1 MDRGKTGTGL
11 RGTKKQQLSHPQSE
25 LYALGSKAAGG
36 SRDDGKTRTLVGG
49 VSDRKREA
57 SSSVLATSPVVA
69 KKIKLSSGSGSSLV
83 GGSSGLVVGGTSKS
97 SSGGDSSSS
106 SSVLEYWEQCA
117 MDCESVDLAATVL
130 SAIEQ
135 QDSDSVVG
143 YICGAIKLL
152 ISPKSKS
159 ESVLSLSLLYL
170 ARLRPH
176 LFCNETITTA
186 LIAVLKRD
194 GGGNA
199 FKGRNNPTM
208 HILACNLLA
217 RGYTDKKQ
225 WPESFIRAYIDD
237 AINDRVWV
245 DYEECAPFTDNIVA
259 AFGTKIPPKWMLQ
272 PELTTLNPTSREN
285 SLLDD
290 EHSTD
295 SSGLF
300 GDALGRDPDANP
312 PRFAHIREQI
322 ERMVM
327 DAIKDQLNRRQGPE
341 CSTKNFLRFLSLTC
355 GILEVRAFV
364 VPRLEMWIHNG
375 KLVKP
380 VQELLTFL
388 CYNVT
393 GQNAKEHEVLSNL
406 AKVRLKSKPL
416 INIFMIGLKEMI
428 NCQPDILT
436 PLLKYVVQ
444 NELSNAHNPNNMG
457 MLAMMFQTKPTES
470 AAHLAEIYQEFLVQR
485 EDVLRTLRFFLR
497 ELVKMLR
504 YDINLP
510 VFCKVL
516 LQHRPDLSPPTPPNG
531 ASGSSAGGTGGGSG
545 PSGSEFRDRIFHS
558 IVDLVCL
565 CMFLCV
571 SPQIREAN
579 VSIRSGRESKS
590 SPALSAF
597 YQQQSMIQDQA
608 LTWMKD
614 VVPRMFK
621 PITAAEYK
629 AALQKLLLLDS
640 PETYAKGDQWPP
652 EAERGPLLRMVSEI
666 PLQQNVM
673 LCLLLIGIEKEIP
686 FSIQDTMDITEQL
699 VRRAGS
705 LRHIDYPPLEITDL
719 KIIELLFKMSEYH
732 HPDNIV
738 LPANYEPPNLAIS
751 SLYWK
756 TWIILLLISAH
767 NPSTFGSFC
776 WDQYPML
783 RLLMEMCITN
793 QIAPPK
799 PTDEEL
805 AVAALEKHHILE
817 FENHLASN
825 PITEQNSLLLSQL
838 ILMDPRGVARRPP
851 NPVLDQI
858 QQLNVSHRL
867 GHLLCRSRKPDLL
880 LEIIQRQ
887 GTSQSMPW
895 LADLVQNSEGDF
907 NHLPVQ
913 CLCEFLLAN
922 AGMIIVEASREA
934 ELLQYLQRVLQDETG
949 EHQMM
954 VGEILEYFL
963 RRLSSF
969 SSASRQSAIR
979 GLKLL
984 LKVFQ
989 EEHDPGAPPIE
1000 TNQSGD
1006 WLLRYLPMIPPFPY
1020 VRANVIVQLRAA
1032 CHVENIPELVMV
1044 YIQFVAAHTAHD
1056 GEEAMLEHVM
1066 DMSHLI
1072 VERTTVFASIIP
1084 TVTDQAEARIQTLNC
1099 LFVMFNNF
1107 LIKLRDAKSIPQ
1119 SFTEYS
1125 DLLLVQFA
1133 DESQCHIHLNIIQA
1147 FVILLTHSS
1156 FISVAGQILDYWFP
1170 EGAPPPQAFTIDT
1183 AEPVQILPDW
1193 LKLKMIRSNVERLVD
1208 AALQGLTP
1216 DQIVL
1221 FVQNFGTP
1229 VASMS
1234 KLLAVLDRAVI
1245 EQYEAVNAAI
1255 LNKCYLAQLIEI
1267 QQARG
1272 AKYGHISVDSL
1283 GLQAA
1288 LREASGEH
1296 KPDEPMATETAE
1308 PETVPA
1314 GVMEPY
1320 RIELL
1325 SGTPPVPPR
1334 RSVSSDTKP
1343 APGVSSS
1350 KTKEIEEAV
1359 ELVLTGTLKQSG
1371 APAMAKYR
1379 KLIQRL
1385 LNSAGGSSR
1394 SRHPKAQEYAAN
1406 KTVAYLGRIMKS
1418 PQGQG
1423 LIKALVQN
1431 AQTVCFFR
1439 ALLETPPEKF
1449 ENLNYLLHVLGE
1461 IIRFMNPISNTV
1473 LLEVLVSKRQQLI
1486 KIAQKDASNGTA
1498 GGGQVHPGTAS
1509 QHPVSEAAVVDG
1521 GLLEVL
1527 TTSKAGDVERR
1538 GMLQLQRTSRE
1549 ELISVASTL
1558 LKDKGVV
1565 KQEPEPSTSTIGEKM
1580 EIDGSGTP
1588 MLVTDGSVDQ
1598 HQCGLLV
1605 DWVADADSELIR
1617 IDKRLQME
1625 LLFSRSLSNSRPY
1638 LLSLMSH
1645 QASWATL
1652 HQTIGL
1658 LLDSFD
1664 ASFDP
1669 SSVLDF
1675 VDTLTRNPRLWQGR
1689 DKAVP
1694 KHEQIEYILSLSEQ
1708 QTCTFIDYILAED
1721 AVDRT
1726 TTMTTHGGSVRRLG
1740 QRVRLLLHCLPT
1752 KYKLLPKMVAYVERQ
1767 LAEPGERGRMGR
1779 QFLQQ
1784 LYLHL
1789 PTMKFLLPNVG
1800 RSINGSVSATPG
1812 TGESVYEANVQN
1824 VTGGCLADRFTYYI
1838 LTTIAS
1844 LNNPR
1849 DFQTMSAEMEL
1860 IARKLAASH
1869 PTLLLRQ
1876 LPVLAALLQGRAHM
1890 DLHVLRSEYH
1900 FHLFHQVMGILELL
1914 APLVFRD
1921 CYRDGLH
1928 NALDCFCQLLRHHG
1942 TFKESYT
1949 LIYRFVEFLQS
1960 YIATNP
1966 PTAVAFVE
1974 QYADVLCELSSQH
1987 YDLHS
1992 LQQLVQGLSMLKP
2005 RSGGESATK
2014 SDIMADLDILARSAP
2029 AIGDGSTIASTS
2041 TDRQLVPKANGSSG
2055 AAATATGLM
2064 LAPYI
2069 KNESL
2074 PMHWTELVGVLRSRD
2089 CDEIGVPLME
2099 LDALSIK
2106 RPTLLEDIFDDVVRF
2121 VQHPSPNIRQLAHN
2135 LIVRWLKQS
2144 PGCKASN
2151 ETALTAF
2158 VQCLNHDAL
2167 NVAYSALD
2175 KTTEY
2180 TLCLQEYAPQ
2190 ILTAVF
2196 NLGIGGCRINTYNA
2210 LRRCVQALKKQHA
2223 G

>member
-1 MDRGKTGTGL
+1 MDRGKSGPGI
-11 RGTKKQQLSHPQSE
+11 RGTKKQQLSHPQAE
-25 LYALGSKAAGG
+25 LYALGSKSSVGG
-36 SRDDGKTRTLVGG
+36 SRGDDGKSRIVVGSVGG
-49 VSDRKREA
+49 VVSERKREA
-57 SSSVLATSPVVA
+57 SGSMALGGAGGPATT
-69 KKIKLSSGSGSSLV
+69 KKIKLTSGASSSVVGGVTSGLGTIASLV
-83 GGSSGLVVGGTSKS
+83 GTSKS

-117 MDCESVDLAATVL
+117 MECESVDLAATVL
-130 SAIEQ
+130 AAIEQ

-176 LFCNETITTA
+176 LFCNETITSA
-186 LIAVLKRD
+186 LVAVLKRD
-194 GGGNA
+194 GSGNA

-217 RGYTDKKQ
+217 RGYSDKKQ
-225 WPESFIRAYIDD
+225 WPESFIRTYIDD

-272 PELTTLNPTSREN
+272 PELSTLNPTARDS
-285 SLLDD
+285 SLPDD

-295 SSGLF
+295 SSGMF
-300 GDALGRDPDANP
+300 GDALGKDPEANP
-312 PRFAHIREQI
+312 PRFGHMREQL

-327 DAIKDQLNRRQGPE
+327 DAVKDQLNRRQGPE
-341 CSTKNFLRFLSLTC
+341 CSTKNFLRFLSLAC

-393 GQNAKEHEVLSNL
+393 GQNPKEHEVLSNL

-444 NELSNAHNPNNMG
+444 NELSNARNPNNMG

-470 AAHLAEIYQEFLVQR
+470 AANLAEIYQEFLLQR

-504 YDINLP
+504 YDINLT

-516 LQHRPDLSPPTPPNG
+516 LQSPRADLSPQI
-531 ASGSSAGGTGGGSG
+531 A
-545 PSGSEFRDRIFHS
+545 GSEFRDRIFHS

-565 CMFLCV
+565 CMFLSV

-579 VSIRSGRESKS
+579 VSIRSGRETKS

-608 LTWMKD
+608 LAWMKD
-614 VVPRMFK
+614 VVPRVYK
-621 PITAAEYK
+621 PIGATDYK
-629 AALQKLLLLDS
+629 AALHKLLLLDS
-640 PETYAKGDQWPP
+640 PEAYAKGDQWPP
-652 EAERGPLLRMVSEI
+652 EPERAPLLRMVSEI
-666 PLQQNVM
+666 PLQQNLM
-673 LCLLLIGIEKEIP
+673 LCILLIGIEKEIP
-686 FSIQDTMDITEQL
+686 FSIQDTMEITEQL
-699 VRRAGS
+699 VRRAGA
-705 LRHIDYPPLEITDL
+705 LRHIDYPPLEITEL

-738 LPANYEPPNLAIS
+738 LPANYQPPNLAIS

-767 NPSTFGSFC
+767 NPSSFGSFC
-776 WDQYPML
+776 WEQYPML
-783 RLLMEMCITN
+783 RVLMEMCITN
-793 QIAPPK
+793 QIGPPK

-805 AVAALEKHHILE
+805 AVAGLEKTQILE

-887 GTSQSMPW
+887 GTSQAMPW

-922 AGMIIVEASREA
+922 SGSAIVESSREA
-934 ELLQYLQRVLQDETG
+934 ELLLYLQRVLQQDETG
-949 EHQMM
+949 EHQAMI
-954 VGEILEYFL
+954 GEILEYFL

-989 EEHDPGAPPIE
+989 EEHDPGATVPIE
-1000 TNQSGD
+1000 ANNSD
-1006 WLLRYLPMIPPFPY
+1006 WLLRYLPMIPHFPY
-1020 VRANVIVQLRAA
+1020 VRPNVIVQLRAA
-1032 CHVENIPELVMV
+1032 CQVENIPELVMV
-1044 YIQFVAAHTAHD
+1044 YIQFVAAHTAMD

-1072 VERTTVFASIIP
+1072 VERTTVFANIIP
-1084 TVTDQAEARIQTLNC
+1084 TVADQSEQRVQTLNC

-1107 LIKLRDAKSIPQ
+1107 LIKLRDAKCIPHA
-1119 SFTEYS
+1119 FTEYP

-1170 EGAPPPQAFTIDT
+1170 EGSPPPQAFTVDGSS
-1183 AEPVQILPDW
+1183 EPVSILPDW
-1193 LKLKMIRSNVERLVD
+1193 LKLKMIRSSVERLVD

-1229 VASMS
+1229 VGSMS
-1234 KLLAVLDRAVI
+1234 KLLALLDRAVI
-1245 EQYEAVNAAI
+1245 VQYEAVNAAI
-1255 LNKCYLAQLIEI
+1255 LNKSYLAQLIEI

-1272 AKYGHISVDSL
+1272 AKNGHISVEALELLPSQ
-1283 GLQAA
+1283 QAEVA
-1288 LREASGEH
+1288 AEARRMSVDESSQGEVEVKDTKLFPAQSGG
-1296 KPDEPMATETAE
+1296 DL
-1308 PETVPA
+1308 
-1314 GVMEPY
+1314 MEPY

-1325 SGTPPVPPR
+1325 PSGAGGASGSDSLR
-1334 RSVSSDTKP
+1334 RSAFSDTIP
-1343 APGVSSS
+1343 PSSGGS

-1359 ELVLTGTLKQSG
+1359 ELVLTCQLKQNRH
-1371 APAMAKYR
+1371 AMGKYR

-1385 LNSAGGSSR
+1385 LNAASKS
-1394 SRHPKAQEYAAN
+1394 QEYTAN
-1406 KTVAYLGRIMKS
+1406 KSIAYLGRLMKT

-1423 LIKALVQN
+1423 LLKGLVQN
-1431 AQTVCFFR
+1431 PQIVCFFR
-1439 ALLETPPEKF
+1439 ALLETPVEKF
-1449 ENLNYLLHVLGE
+1449 ENLNYLLHVLDE
-1461 IIRFMNPISNTV
+1461 IIRCVNPIANTV
-1473 LLEVLVSKRQQLI
+1473 LLEVLVSKRSQLI
-1486 KIAQKDASNGTA
+1486 RHAQKEASVEQQPHQSTG
-1498 GGGQVHPGTAS
+1498 AS
-1509 QHPVSEAAVVDG
+1509 TG
-1521 GLLEVL
+1521 NLLEVL
-1527 TTSKAGDVERR
+1527 STSRSADVERK
-1538 GMLQLQRTSRE
+1538 GMQQLWRTSRE
-1549 ELISVASTL
+1549 ELISVASTM
-1558 LKDKGVV
+1558 LKGRGGGGEAVV
-1565 KQEPEPSTSTIGEKM
+1565 PGTLEGEK
-1580 EIDGSGTP
+1580 
-1588 MLVTDGSVDQ
+1588 
-1598 HQCGLLV
+1598 CGLLV

-1617 IDKRLQME
+1617 INKEQQME
-1625 LLFSRSLSNSRPY
+1625 LLFSKSLSDSRPY
-1638 LLSLMSH
+1638 LLSLLSH

-1652 HQTIGL
+1652 HQTVNL
-1658 LLDSFD
+1658 LMESFN
-1664 ASFDP
+1664 ASYDP
-1669 SSVLDF
+1669 TSVLDF
-1675 VDTLTRNPRLWQGR
+1675 IDTLTRNPRLWQGR

-1694 KHEQIEYILSLSEQ
+1694 KHEQIEYIVTLSE
-1708 QTCTFIDYILAED
+1708 TESCNFIDYILAED
-1721 AVDRT
+1721 ARA
-1726 TTMTTHGGSVRRLG
+1726 GQVRRLS
-1740 QRVRLLLHCLPT
+1740 QRVKLLLQCLPG
-1752 KYKLLPKMVAYVERQ
+1752 KFSHLAPMVAYVD
-1767 LAEPGERGRMGR
+1767 GNRGPSAKK
-1779 QFLQQ
+1779 FLQQ
-1784 LYLHL
+1784 LYLNL
-1789 PTMKFLLPNVG
+1789 PPMKFILPSVG
-1800 RSINGSVSATPG
+1800 PAI
-1812 TGESVYEANVQN
+1812 YEDEDVHG
-1824 VTGGCLADRFTYYI
+1824 VPGGCMADKFTYFI
-1838 LTTIAS
+1838 LTTITC

-1860 IARKLAASH
+1860 IVRKLAASH

-1876 LPVLAALLQGRAHM
+1876 LSVLGSLLQGRAHM

-1921 CYRDGLH
+1921 CYREGLH
-1928 NALDCFCQLLRHHG
+1928 NGLDCFFQLLRHHG

-1949 LIYRFVEFLQS
+1949 LIFRFVEFLQA
-1960 YIATNP
+1960 YIGANP
-1966 PTAVAFVE
+1966 SSAIAFVE
-1974 QYADVLCELSSQH
+1974 RYGDVLTDLAHQH
-1987 YDLHS
+1987 FDLHS
-1992 LQQLVQGLSMLKP
+1992 LQQLVQGLSMLRP
-2005 RSGGESATK
+2005 SVLAARSEGVKK
-2014 SDIMADLDILARSAP
+2014 SNDAMADLDLLVSSAGIGNPSSDSQAISDTP
-2029 AIGDGSTIASTS
+2029 A
-2041 TDRQLVPKANGSSG
+2041 VAN
-2055 AAATATGLM
+2055 AAVGLM
-2064 LAPYI
+2064 LAPAI
-2069 KNESL
+2069 RHDAL
-2074 PMHWTELVGVLRSRD
+2074 PIHWAELVGVLRSRD
-2089 CDEIGVPLME
+2089 IDEIAVPLME
-2099 LDALSIK
+2099 LDALTVK
-2106 RPTLLEDIFDDVVRF
+2106 RPALLEDIFDDVIRF
-2121 VQHPSPNIRQLAHN
+2121 VQHTSPPVRQMAHN
-2135 LIVRWLKQS
+2135 LVARCLKQN
-2144 PGCKASN
+2144 PGSFTTN
-2151 ETALTAF
+2151 GTALVAF
-2158 VQCLNHDAL
+2158 VQCLNHDDIA
-2167 NVAYSALD
+2167 VAHSALD
-2175 KTTEY
+2175 KTTDY
-2180 TLCLQEYAPQ
+2180 TLCLQEHAQQ

-2196 NLGIGGCRINTYNA
+2196 ELGIGSRINTFNA
-2210 LRRCVQALKKQHA
+2210 LRRCIQALKKQHA
-2223 G
+2223 C

>member
-1 MDRGKTGTGL
+1 MDRGKSGPGM
-11 RGTKKQQLSHPQSE
+11 RATKKQQLSHPQAE
-25 LYALGSKAAGG
+25 LYALGSKSSVGG
-36 SRDDGKTRTLVGG
+36 SRGDDGKSRIVVGSVAG
-49 VSDRKREA
+49 VGSERKREA
-57 SSSVLATSPVVA
+57 SGSMALGSAVGGPASA
-69 KKIKLSSGSGSSLV
+69 KKIKLSTGATTSLV
-83 GGSSGLVVGGTSKS
+83 GSVSSGLGSVASLVGASKS

-117 MDCESVDLAATVL
+117 MECESVDLAATVL
-130 SAIEQ
+130 GAIEQ

-152 ISPKSKS
+152 VSPKSKS

-176 LFCNETITTA
+176 LFCNETITSA

-194 GGGNA
+194 GSGNA

-217 RGYTDKKQ
+217 RGYSDKKQ
-225 WPESFIRAYIDD
+225 WPESFIRTYIDD

-259 AFGTKIPPKWMLQ
+259 AFGTKVPPKWMLQ
-272 PELTTLNPTSREN
+272 PELSTLNPTSRD
-285 SLLDD
+285 SATLPDD

-295 SSGLF
+295 SGLF
-300 GDALGRDPDANP
+300 GDALGKDPDANP
-312 PRFAHIREQI
+312 PRFGHMREQL

-327 DAIKDQLNRRQGPE
+327 DAVKDQLNRRQGPE
-341 CSTKNFLRFLSLTC
+341 CSTKNFLRFLSLAC

-380 VQELLTFL
+380 VQELLTYL

-444 NELSNAHNPNNMG
+444 NELSNARNPNNMG

-470 AAHLAEIYQEFLVQR
+470 AAHLAEIYQEFLLQR

-510 VFCKVL
+510 VFCKAL
-516 LQHRPDLSPPTPPNG
+516 LQNPRAELAPQI
-531 ASGSSAGGTGGGSG
+531 A
-545 PSGSEFRDRIFHS
+545 GSEFRDRIFNS

-565 CMFLCV
+565 CMFLSV

-579 VSIRSGRESKS
+579 VSIRSGRETKS
-590 SPALSAF
+590 SSALSAF
-597 YQQQSMIQDQA
+597 YQQQSMVQDQA
-608 LTWMKD
+608 LAWMKD
-614 VVPRMFK
+614 VVPRVYK
-621 PITAAEYK
+621 PIGAADYK
-629 AALQKLLLLDS
+629 AALHKLLLLDS
-640 PETYAKGDQWPP
+640 PEAYAKGDQWPP
-652 EAERGPLLRMVSEI
+652 EPERAPLLRMVSEI
-666 PLQQNVM
+666 PLQEHLM
-673 LCLLLIGIEKEIP
+673 LCILLIGIEKEIP
-686 FSIQDTMDITEQL
+686 FSIQDTMEITEQL

-767 NPSTFGSFC
+767 NPSSFGSFC
-776 WDQYPML
+776 WEQYPML

-793 QIAPPK
+793 QIGPPK

-805 AVAALEKHHILE
+805 AVAALEKTQILE

-887 GTSQSMPW
+887 GTSQAMPW

-922 AGMIIVEASREA
+922 SGTVIVEASREA
-934 ELLQYLQRVLQDETG
+934 ELLLYLQRVLQDETG
-949 EHQMM
+949 EHQAMI
-954 VGEILEYFL
+954 GEILEYFL

-989 EEHDPGAPPIE
+989 EEHDPGATVPIE
-1000 TNQSGD
+1000 ANNGD
-1006 WLLRYLPMIPPFPY
+1006 WLLRYLPMIPHFPY
-1020 VRANVIVQLRAA
+1020 VRPNVIVQLRAA
-1032 CHVENIPELVMV
+1032 CQVENIPELVMV
-1044 YIQFVAAHTAHD
+1044 YIQFVAAHTAMD

-1072 VERTTVFASIIP
+1072 VERTTVFANIIP
-1084 TVTDQAEARIQTLNC
+1084 TVGDQSEQRIQTLNC

-1107 LIKLRDAKSIPQ
+1107 LIKLRDAKCIPHA
-1119 SFTEYS
+1119 FTEYP

-1133 DESQCHIHLNIIQA
+1133 DDSQCHIHLNIIQA

-1170 EGAPPPQAFTIDT
+1170 EGAPPPQAFTVDGS
-1183 AEPVQILPDW
+1183 EPVPILPDW
-1193 LKLKMIRSNVERLVD
+1193 LKLKMIRSSVERLVD

-1229 VASMS
+1229 VGSMS
-1234 KLLAVLDRAVI
+1234 KLLALLDRAVI
-1245 EQYEAVNAAI
+1245 VQYEAVNAAI
-1255 LNKCYLAQLIEI
+1255 LNKSYLAQLIEI

-1272 AKYGHISVDSL
+1272 AKNGHISVEALELLPQPQLAEATSSPRQEHGRMSIDEESDTKVVNMIL
-1283 GLQAA
+1283 GGTGGGL
-1288 LREASGEH
+1288 
-1296 KPDEPMATETAE
+1296 
-1308 PETVPA
+1308 
-1314 GVMEPY
+1314 MEPY

-1325 SGTPPVPPR
+1325 PAGSSGSSASDLR
-1334 RSVSSDTKP
+1334 RSMSSDTKP
-1343 APGVSSS
+1343 PSGS

-1359 ELVLTGTLKQSG
+1359 ELVLSCQLKQNRH
-1371 APAMAKYR
+1371 AMGKYR

-1385 LNSAGGSSR
+1385 LNGASKS
-1394 SRHPKAQEYAAN
+1394 QEYAAN
-1406 KTVAYLGRIMKS
+1406 RTIAYLGRLMKS
-1418 PQGQG
+1418 PHGQG
-1423 LIKALVQN
+1423 LLKGLVQN
-1431 AQTVCFFR
+1431 SQIVCFFR
-1439 ALLETPPEKF
+1439 ALLETPVEKF
-1449 ENLNYLLHVLGE
+1449 ENLTYLLHVLDE
-1461 IIRFMNPISNTV
+1461 IIRCVNPIANTV
-1473 LLEVLVSKRQQLI
+1473 LLEVLVSKRTQLI
-1486 KIAQKDASNGTA
+1486 QHAQKEANA
-1498 GGGQVHPGTAS
+1498 
-1509 QHPVSEAAVVDG
+1509 AAVVDQQPQAMG
-1521 GLLEVL
+1521 GGAATVTGDLLQVL
-1527 TTSKAGDVERR
+1527 STSRSAEVERK
-1538 GMLQLQRTSRE
+1538 GMQQLWRTSRE
-1549 ELISVASTL
+1549 ELISVASTM
-1558 LKDKGVV
+1558 LKGRGGAIKVEPRTVDLDGDMEEDVPIVLGAGALEGDK
-1565 KQEPEPSTSTIGEKM
+1565 
-1580 EIDGSGTP
+1580 
-1588 MLVTDGSVDQ
+1588 
-1598 HQCGLLV
+1598 CGLLV

-1617 IDKRLQME
+1617 INKEQQME
-1625 LLFSRSLSNSRPY
+1625 LLFSKSLSDSRPY
-1638 LLSLMSH
+1638 LLSLLSH

-1652 HQTIGL
+1652 HQTVDL
-1658 LLDSFD
+1658 LMGSFN
-1664 ASFDP
+1664 ASYDP

-1675 VDTLTRNPRLWQGR
+1675 IDTLTRNPRLWQGR

-1694 KHEQIEYILSLSEQ
+1694 KHEQVEYIVTLTEGQS
-1708 QTCTFIDYILAED
+1708 CTFIDYILAED
-1721 AVDRT
+1721 AVVE
-1726 TTMTTHGGSVRRLG
+1726 GSGRGLVRRLS
-1740 QRVRLLLHCLPT
+1740 QRVKLLLQCLPG
-1752 KYKLLPKMVAYVERQ
+1752 KFGHLAGMVAYIEGRH
-1767 LAEPGERGRMGR
+1767 RGAPSAKK
-1779 QFLQQ
+1779 FLQQ
-1784 LYLHL
+1784 LYLNL
-1789 PTMKFLLPNVG
+1789 PPMKFLLPSVG
-1800 RSINGSVSATPG
+1800 PAI
-1812 TGESVYEANVQN
+1812 YEADVHG
-1824 VTGGCLADRFTYYI
+1824 VPGGSLADKFTYFI
-1838 LTTIAS
+1838 ITTITA

-1860 IARKLAASH
+1860 IVRKLAASH

-1876 LPVLAALLQGRAHM
+1876 LSVLASLMQGRAHM

-1921 CYRDGLH
+1921 CYREGLQ
-1928 NALDCFCQLLRHHG
+1928 NGLDCFFQLLRHHG

-1949 LIYRFVEFLQS
+1949 LIFRFVEFLQA
-1960 YIATNP
+1960 YIGANP
-1966 PTAVAFVE
+1966 GSAIAFVE
-1974 QYADVLCELSSQH
+1974 QYGDVLTDLSHQH
-1987 YDLHS
+1987 FDLHS
-1992 LQQLVQGLSMLKP
+1992 LQQLVQGLSMLRP
-2005 RSGGESATK
+2005 G
-2014 SDIMADLDILARSAP
+2014 
-2029 AIGDGSTIASTS
+2029 
-2041 TDRQLVPKANGSSG
+2041 
-2055 AAATATGLM
+2055 ATGI
-2064 LAPYI
+2064 AI
-2069 KNESL
+2069 
-2074 PMHWTELVGVLRSRD
+2074 
-2089 CDEIGVPLME
+2089 PLME
-2099 LDALSIK
+2099 LDALTVK
-2106 RPTLLEDIFDDVVRF
+2106 RPALLEDIFDDVIRF
-2121 VQHPSPNIRQLAHN
+2121 VQHPSPPIRQMAHN
-2135 LIVRWLKQS
+2135 LVARCLKQS
-2144 PGCKASN
+2144 PGCGATN
-2151 ETALTAF
+2151 GTALIAF
-2158 VQCLNHDAL
+2158 VQCLNHDDIA
-2167 NVAYSALD
+2167 VAHSALD
-2175 KTTEY
+2175 KSTEY
-2180 TLCLQEYAPQ
+2180 TLCLQEHAPQ

-2196 NLGIGGCRINTYNA
+2196 ELGIGSRINTFNA
-2210 LRRCVQALKKQHA
+2210 LRRCIQALKKQHA
-2223 G
+2223 C

>member
-1 MDRGKTGTGL
+1 MDRGKSGPGM
-11 RGTKKQQLSHPQSE
+11 RATKKQQLSHPQAE
-25 LYALGSKAAGG
+25 LYALGSKSSVGG
-36 SRDDGKTRTLVGG
+36 SRGDDGKSRIVVGSVAG
-49 VSDRKREA
+49 VGSERKREA
-57 SSSVLATSPVVA
+57 S
-69 KKIKLSSGSGSSLV
+69 GSMALV
-83 GGSSGLVVGGTSKS
+83 GASKS

-117 MDCESVDLAATVL
+117 MECESVDLAATVL
-130 SAIEQ
+130 GAIEQ

-152 ISPKSKS
+152 VSPKSKS

-176 LFCNETITTA
+176 LFCNETITSA

-194 GGGNA
+194 GSGNA

-217 RGYTDKKQ
+217 RGYSDKKQ
-225 WPESFIRAYIDD
+225 WPESFIRTYIDD

-259 AFGTKIPPKWMLQ
+259 AFGTKVPPKWMLQ
-272 PELTTLNPTSREN
+272 PELSTLNPTSRD
-285 SLLDD
+285 SATLPDD

-295 SSGLF
+295 SGLF
-300 GDALGRDPDANP
+300 GDALGKDPDANP
-312 PRFAHIREQI
+312 PRFGHMREQL

-327 DAIKDQLNRRQGPE
+327 DAVKDQLNRRQGPE
-341 CSTKNFLRFLSLTC
+341 CSTKNFLRFLSLAC

-380 VQELLTFL
+380 VQELLTYL

-444 NELSNAHNPNNMG
+444 NELSNARNPNNMG

-470 AAHLAEIYQEFLVQR
+470 AAHLAEIYQEFLLQR

-510 VFCKVL
+510 VFCKAL
-516 LQHRPDLSPPTPPNG
+516 LQNPRAELAPQI
-531 ASGSSAGGTGGGSG
+531 A
-545 PSGSEFRDRIFHS
+545 GSEFRDRIFNS

-565 CMFLCV
+565 CMFLSV

-579 VSIRSGRESKS
+579 VSIRSGRETKS
-590 SPALSAF
+590 SSALSAF
-597 YQQQSMIQDQA
+597 YQQQSMVQDQA
-608 LTWMKD
+608 LAWMKD
-614 VVPRMFK
+614 VVPRVYK
-621 PITAAEYK
+621 PIGAADYK
-629 AALQKLLLLDS
+629 AALHKLLLLDS
-640 PETYAKGDQWPP
+640 PEAYAKGDQWPP
-652 EAERGPLLRMVSEI
+652 EPERAPLLRMVSEI
-666 PLQQNVM
+666 PLQEHLM
-673 LCLLLIGIEKEIP
+673 LCILLIGIEKEIP
-686 FSIQDTMDITEQL
+686 FSIQDTMEITEQL

-767 NPSTFGSFC
+767 NPSSFGSFC
-776 WDQYPML
+776 WEQYPML

-793 QIAPPK
+793 QIGPPK

-805 AVAALEKHHILE
+805 AVAALEKTQILE

-887 GTSQSMPW
+887 GTSQAMPW

-922 AGMIIVEASREA
+922 SGTVIVEASREA
-934 ELLQYLQRVLQDETG
+934 ELLLYLQRVLQDETG
-949 EHQMM
+949 EHQAMI
-954 VGEILEYFL
+954 GEILEYFL

-989 EEHDPGAPPIE
+989 EEHDPGATVPIE
-1000 TNQSGD
+1000 ANNGD
-1006 WLLRYLPMIPPFPY
+1006 WLLRYLPMIPHFPY
-1020 VRANVIVQLRAA
+1020 VRPNVIVQLRAA
-1032 CHVENIPELVMV
+1032 CQVENIPELVMV
-1044 YIQFVAAHTAHD
+1044 YIQFVAAHTAMD

-1072 VERTTVFASIIP
+1072 VERTTVFANIIP
-1084 TVTDQAEARIQTLNC
+1084 TVGDQSEQRIQTLNC

-1107 LIKLRDAKSIPQ
+1107 LIKLRDAKCIPHA
-1119 SFTEYS
+1119 FTEYP

-1133 DESQCHIHLNIIQA
+1133 DDSQCHIHLNIIQA

-1170 EGAPPPQAFTIDT
+1170 EGAPPPQAFTVDGS
-1183 AEPVQILPDW
+1183 EPVPILPDW
-1193 LKLKMIRSNVERLVD
+1193 LKLKMIRSSVERLVD

-1229 VASMS
+1229 VGSMS
-1234 KLLAVLDRAVI
+1234 KLLALLDRAVI
-1245 EQYEAVNAAI
+1245 VQYEAVNAAI
-1255 LNKCYLAQLIEI
+1255 LNKSYLAQLIEI

-1272 AKYGHISVDSL
+1272 AKNGHISVE
-1283 GLQAA
+1283 A
-1288 LREASGEH
+1288 LELL
-1296 KPDEPMATETAE
+1296 PQPQLAE
-1308 PETVPA
+1308 LLPA
-1314 GVMEPY
+1314 GS
-1320 RIELL
+1320 
-1325 SGTPPVPPR
+1325 SGSSASDLR
-1334 RSVSSDTKP
+1334 RSMSSDTKP
-1343 APGVSSS
+1343 PSGS

-1359 ELVLTGTLKQSG
+1359 ELVLSCQLKQNRH
-1371 APAMAKYR
+1371 AMGKYR

-1385 LNSAGGSSR
+1385 LNGASKS
-1394 SRHPKAQEYAAN
+1394 QEYA
-1406 KTVAYLGRIMKS
+1406 
-1418 PQGQG
+1418 
-1423 LIKALVQN
+1423 
-1431 AQTVCFFR
+1431 
-1439 ALLETPPEKF
+1439 
-1449 ENLNYLLHVLGE
+1449 
-1461 IIRFMNPISNTV
+1461 IIRCVNPIANTV
-1473 LLEVLVSKRQQLI
+1473 LLEVLVSKRTQLI
-1486 KIAQKDASNGTA
+1486 QHAQKEANA
-1498 GGGQVHPGTAS
+1498 
-1509 QHPVSEAAVVDG
+1509 AAVVDQQPQAMG
-1521 GLLEVL
+1521 AGAATVTGDLLQVL
-1527 TTSKAGDVERR
+1527 STSRSAEVERK
-1538 GMLQLQRTSRE
+1538 GMQQLWRTSRE
-1549 ELISVASTL
+1549 ELISVASTM
-1558 LKDKGVV
+1558 LKGRGGAIKVEPRTVDLDGDMEEDVPIVLGAGALEGDK
-1565 KQEPEPSTSTIGEKM
+1565 
-1580 EIDGSGTP
+1580 
-1588 MLVTDGSVDQ
+1588 
-1598 HQCGLLV
+1598 CGLLV

-1617 IDKRLQME
+1617 INKEQQME
-1625 LLFSRSLSNSRPY
+1625 LLFSKSLSDSRPY
-1638 LLSLMSH
+1638 LLSLLSH

-1652 HQTIGL
+1652 HQTVDL
-1658 LLDSFD
+1658 LMGSFN
-1664 ASFDP
+1664 ASYDP

-1675 VDTLTRNPRLWQGR
+1675 IDTLTRNPRLWQGR

-1694 KHEQIEYILSLSEQ
+1694 KHEQVEYIVTLTEGQS
-1708 QTCTFIDYILAED
+1708 CTFIDYILAED
-1721 AVDRT
+1721 AVVE
-1726 TTMTTHGGSVRRLG
+1726 GSGRGLVRRLS
-1740 QRVRLLLHCLPT
+1740 QRVKLLLQCLPG
-1752 KYKLLPKMVAYVERQ
+1752 KFGHLAGMVAYIEGRH
-1767 LAEPGERGRMGR
+1767 RGAPSARK
-1779 QFLQQ
+1779 FLQQ
-1784 LYLHL
+1784 LYLNL
-1789 PTMKFLLPNVG
+1789 PPMKFLLPSVG
-1800 RSINGSVSATPG
+1800 PAI
-1812 TGESVYEANVQN
+1812 YEADVHG
-1824 VTGGCLADRFTYYI
+1824 VPGGSLADKFTYFI
-1838 LTTIAS
+1838 ITTITA

-1860 IARKLAASH
+1860 IVRKLAASH

-1876 LPVLAALLQGRAHM
+1876 LSVLASLMQGRAHM

-1921 CYRDGLH
+1921 CYREGLQ
-1928 NALDCFCQLLRHHG
+1928 NGLDCFFQLLRHHG

-1949 LIYRFVEFLQS
+1949 LIFRFVEFLQA
-1960 YIATNP
+1960 YIGANP
-1966 PTAVAFVE
+1966 GSAIAFVE
-1974 QYADVLCELSSQH
+1974 QYGDVLTDLSHQH
-1987 YDLHS
+1987 FDLHS
-1992 LQQLVQGLSMLKP
+1992 LQQLVQGLSMLRPGATGVTKKSTNDIQLAELDLLAKESSRDDGDDGGRQEVTE
-2005 RSGGESATK
+2005 RSSLSSSSA
-2014 SDIMADLDILARSAP
+2014 
-2029 AIGDGSTIASTS
+2029 
-2041 TDRQLVPKANGSSG
+2041 VAN
-2055 AAATATGLM
+2055 AAVGLM
-2064 LAPYI
+2064 LAPAFRHDT
-2069 KNESL
+2069 L
-2074 PMHWTELVGVLRSRD
+2074 PPHWSELVGVLRSRD
-2089 CDEIGVPLME
+2089 IDEIAIPLME
-2099 LDALSIK
+2099 LDALTVK
-2106 RPTLLEDIFDDVVRF
+2106 RPALLEDIFDDVIRF
-2121 VQHPSPNIRQLAHN
+2121 VQHPSPPIRQMAHN
-2135 LIVRWLKQS
+2135 LVARCLKQS
-2144 PGCKASN
+2144 PGCGATN
-2151 ETALTAF
+2151 GTALIAF
-2158 VQCLNHDAL
+2158 VQCLNHDDIA
-2167 NVAYSALD
+2167 VAHSALD
-2175 KTTEY
+2175 KSTEY
-2180 TLCLQEYAPQ
+2180 TLCLQEHAPQ

-2196 NLGIGGCRINTYNA
+2196 ELGIGSRINTFNA
-2210 LRRCVQALKKQHA
+2210 LRRCIQALKKQHA
-2223 G
+2223 C

>member
-1 MDRGKTGTGL
+1 MDRGKSGPGI
-11 RGTKKQQLSHPQSE
+11 RATKKQQLSHPQAE
-25 LYALGSKAAGG
+25 LYALGSKSSVGG
-36 SRDDGKTRTLVGG
+36 ARGDDAKSRVGVGG
-49 VSDRKREA
+49 VSDRKRDA
-57 SSSVLATSPVVA
+57 SSSLSLGSSGGPAAA
-69 KKIKLSSGSGSSLV
+69 KKIKLTSGSGSSLV
-83 GGSSGLVVGGTSKS
+83 GAGGSSSGLGGVSGLGASKI

-106 SSVLEYWEQCA
+106 SSILEYWEQCA
-117 MDCESVDLAATVL
+117 MECESVDLAATVL

-176 LFCNETITTA
+176 LFCNETITSA

-194 GGGNA
+194 GSGNA

-217 RGYTDKKQ
+217 RGYSDKKQ
-225 WPESFIRAYIDD
+225 WPESFIRTYIDD

-272 PELTTLNPTSREN
+272 PELSTLNPTSREGT
-285 SLLDD
+285 LPDE

-295 SSGLF
+295 SGMF

-312 PRFAHIREQI
+312 PRFAHVREQL

-327 DAIKDQLNRRQGPE
+327 DAVKDQLNRRQGPE
-341 CSTKNFLRFLSLTC
+341 CSTKNFLRFLSLAC

-393 GQNAKEHEVLSNL
+393 GQSQKEHEVLSNL

-444 NELSNAHNPNNMG
+444 NELSNARNPNNMG

-470 AAHLAEIYQEFLVQR
+470 AANLAEIYQEFLLQR

-504 YDINLP
+504 YDINLT

-516 LQHRPDLSPPTPPNG
+516 LQCRADLTPQI
-531 ASGSSAGGTGGGSG
+531 A
-545 PSGSEFRDRIFHS
+545 GSEFRDRIFHS
-558 IVDLVCL
+558 VVDLVCL
-565 CMFLCV
+565 CMFLSV

-579 VSIRSGRESKS
+579 VSIRSGRETKS
-590 SPALSAF
+590 ATALSAF
-597 YQQQSMIQDQA
+597 YQQQSIIQDQA
-608 LTWMKD
+608 LAWMKD
-614 VVPRMFK
+614 VVPRVYK
-621 PITAAEYK
+621 PIAANDYK
-629 AALQKLLLLDS
+629 AALHKLLLLDS
-640 PETYAKGDQWPP
+640 PEAYAKGDQWPP
-652 EAERGPLLRMVSEI
+652 EPERAPLLRMVSEI
-666 PLQQNVM
+666 PLQENLM
-673 LCLLLIGIEKEIP
+673 LCILLIGIEKEIP
-686 FSIQDTMDITEQL
+686 FSIQDTMEITEQL

-705 LRHIDYPPLEITDL
+705 LRHMDYPPLEITDL

-767 NPSTFGSFC
+767 NPSSFGSFC
-776 WDQYPML
+776 WEQYPML

-793 QIAPPK
+793 QIGPPK
-799 PTDEEL
+799 PCDEEL
-805 AVAALEKHHILE
+805 SVATLEKSQILE

-922 AGMIIVEASREA
+922 AGTAIVEASREA
-934 ELLQYLQRVLQDETG
+934 ELLLYLQRVLQDETG
-949 EHQMM
+949 EHQLMI
-954 VGEILEYFL
+954 GEVLEYFL

-989 EEHDPGAPPIE
+989 EEHDPGATVPIE
-1000 TNQSGD
+1000 ANNGD
-1006 WLLRYLPMIPPFPY
+1006 WLLRYLPMIPHFPY
-1020 VRANVIVQLRAA
+1020 VRPSVIVQLRAA
-1032 CHVENIPELVMV
+1032 CQVENIPELVMV
-1044 YIQFVAAHTAHD
+1044 YIQFVAAHSAMD

-1072 VERTTVFASIIP
+1072 VERTTVFANIIP
-1084 TVTDQAEARIQTLNC
+1084 TVADQSEQRIQTLNC

-1107 LIKLRDAKSIPQ
+1107 LIKLRDAKVIPHA
-1119 SFTEYS
+1119 FTEYP

-1133 DESQCHIHLNIIQA
+1133 DESHCHIHLNIIQA

-1170 EGAPPPQAFTIDT
+1170 ESSPPPQAFTVDG
-1183 AEPVQILPDW
+1183 AEPVCILPDW
-1193 LKLKMIRSNVERLVD
+1193 LKLKMIRSSVERLVD
-1208 AALQGLTP
+1208 AALQDLTP

-1229 VASMS
+1229 VSSMS
-1234 KLLAVLDRAVI
+1234 KLLALLDRAVI
-1245 EQYEAVNAAI
+1245 VQYEAVNAAI
-1255 LNKCYLAQLIEI
+1255 LNKSYLAQLIEI

-1272 AKYGHISVDSL
+1272 AKNGHISVE
-1283 GLQAA
+1283 A
-1288 LREASGEH
+1288 LELHPPTHPMETDERKVSIDDAELEMKPASGS
-1296 KPDEPMATETAE
+1296 PPFTAA
-1308 PETVPA
+1308 A
-1314 GVMEPY
+1314 GSLMEPY

-1325 SGTPPVPPR
+1325 PHPTPSSTSSSDLR
-1334 RSVSSDTKP
+1334 RSVSSDGARP
-1343 APGVSSS
+1343 PVSS
-1350 KTKEIEEAV
+1350 KTKEIEEAI
-1359 ELVLTGTLKQSG
+1359 ELLLT
-1371 APAMAKYR
+1371 APRTGLPRAATGKYR

-1385 LNSAGGSSR
+1385 MNASSK
-1394 SRHPKAQEYAAN
+1394 SQEYAAN
-1406 KTVAYLGRIMKS
+1406 KAIAYLGRLLKS
-1418 PQGQG
+1418 PAGQA
-1423 LIKALVQN
+1423 LLKAVVQSS
-1431 AQTVCFFR
+1431 QVVCFFR
-1439 ALLETPPEKF
+1439 ALLETPVEKF
-1449 ENLNYLLHVLGE
+1449 ENLNYLLHVLDE
-1461 IIRFMNPISNTV
+1461 LVRCICPAANTV
-1473 LLEVLVSKRQQLI
+1473 LLEVLASRRAQLI
-1486 KIAQKDASNGTA
+1486 RSATHHQ
-1498 GGGQVHPGTAS
+1498 Q
-1509 QHPVSEAAVVDG
+1509 QEVSTGANAKPLQSGAD
-1521 GLLEVL
+1521 LLQVL
-1527 TTSKAGDVERR
+1527 TTSRTADLERK
-1538 GMLQLQRTSRE
+1538 GMQQLWRTNRE
-1549 ELISVASTL
+1549 ALISVASTM
-1558 LKDKGVV
+1558 LKGNNV
-1565 KQEPEPSTSTIGEKM
+1565 KTEE
-1580 EIDGSGTP
+1580 
-1588 MLVTDGSVDQ
+1588 SVPQ
-1598 HQCGLLV
+1598 GNKCGLLV

-1617 IDKRLQME
+1617 VNEEQQME

-1652 HQTIGL
+1652 YQTVEL
-1658 LLDSFD
+1658 LMGSFS
-1664 ASFDP
+1664 ASYDP
-1669 SSVLDF
+1669 TSVLDF
-1675 VDTLTRNPRLWQGR
+1675 IHTLTRNPRLWQGR

-1694 KHEQIEYILSLSEQ
+1694 KHEQIEHIVTLSAAQS
-1708 QTCTFIDYILAED
+1708 CTFVDYILAEEERSARD
-1721 AVDRT
+1721 A
-1726 TTMTTHGGSVRRLG
+1726 SQARRLS
-1740 QRVRLLLHCLPT
+1740 QRVKLLLQCLPG
-1752 KYKLLPKMVAYVERQ
+1752 KFGMLPAMVAYVRSQEQRP
-1767 LAEPGERGRMGR
+1767 EGVSTPGSK
-1779 QFLQQ
+1779 FLQQ
-1784 LYLHL
+1784 LYLNL
-1789 PTMKFLLPNVG
+1789 PPMKFILPGVG
-1800 RSINGSVSATPG
+1800 AALYQADMRNEP
-1812 TGESVYEANVQN
+1812 
-1824 VTGGCLADRFTYYI
+1824 GGCVADRFTYYVI
-1838 LTTIAS
+1838 TTVAC

-1860 IARKLAASH
+1860 IVRKLAASH

-1876 LPVLAALLQGRAHM
+1876 LSVLAALLQGRAHM

-1914 APLVFRD
+1914 APLVYRD
-1921 CYRDGLH
+1921 CYREGLQ
-1928 NALDCFCQLLRHHG
+1928 NALDCFFQLLQQHG

-1949 LIYRFVEFLQS
+1949 LIYRFVEFLQA
-1960 YIATNP
+1960 YIGANP
-1966 PTAVAFVE
+1966 RTAIAFIE
-1974 QYADVLCELSSQH
+1974 RYADMLADLAHQH
-1987 YDLHS
+1987 FDLHA
-1992 LQQLVQGLSMLKP
+1992 LQQLVQGLSMLKQTTGGP
-2005 RSGGESATK
+2005 NGGATTRGKNPADSG
-2014 SDIMADLDILARSAP
+2014 ILADLDQLAACAASFDGGQRSANETT
-2029 AIGDGSTIASTS
+2029 GTAS
-2041 TDRQLVPKANGSSG
+2041 
-2055 AAATATGLM
+2055 AAVGLM
-2064 LAPYI
+2064 LAPAI
-2069 KNESL
+2069 RNELL
-2074 PMHWTELVGVLRSRD
+2074 PQHWTELVAVLRSRD
-2089 CDEIGVPLME
+2089 VDEISVPLME
-2099 LDALSIK
+2099 LDALSVK
-2106 RPTLLEDIFDDVVRF
+2106 RPALLEDIFEDVVRF
-2121 VQHPSPNIRQLAHN
+2121 VQHPSLAIRQLAHN
-2135 LIVRWLKQS
+2135 LVTRWLKQS
-2144 PGCKASN
+2144 PGSGSTN
-2151 ETALTAF
+2151 GTALTAF
-2158 VQCLNHDAL
+2158 VQCLNHDDIA
-2167 NVAYSALD
+2167 VAQSALD

-2180 TLCLQEYAPQ
+2180 TLCLQEHTPQ
-2190 ILTAVF
+2190 ILTTVF
-2196 NLGIGGCRINTYNA
+2196 ELGIGSRINTYNA
-2210 LRRCVQALKKQHA
+2210 LRRCMQALKKQHA
-2223 G
+2223 C

>member
-1 MDRGKTGTGL
+1 MDRGKSGPGI
-11 RGTKKQQLSHPQSE
+11 RATKKQQLSHPQAE
-25 LYALGSKAAGG
+25 LYALGSKSSVGG
-36 SRDDGKTRTLVGG
+36 ARGDDAKSRVVVGG
-49 VSDRKREA
+49 VSDRKRDA
-57 SSSVLATSPVVA
+57 SSSLTLGSAGGPAAA
-69 KKIKLSSGSGSSLV
+69 KKIKLASVSGSSLV
-83 GGSSGLVVGGTSKS
+83 GSGGSSVGLGGVSGLGASKI

-106 SSVLEYWEQCA
+106 SSILEYWEQCA
-117 MDCESVDLAATVL
+117 MECESVDLAATVL

-176 LFCNETITTA
+176 LFCNETITSA

-194 GGGNA
+194 GSGNA

-217 RGYTDKKQ
+217 RGYSDKKQ
-225 WPESFIRAYIDD
+225 WPESFIRTYIDD

-272 PELTTLNPTSREN
+272 PELSTLNPTSRDGT
-285 SLLDD
+285 LPDD

-295 SSGLF
+295 SGMF

-312 PRFAHIREQI
+312 PRFAHIREQL

-327 DAIKDQLNRRQGPE
+327 DAVKDQLNRRQGPE
-341 CSTKNFLRFLSLTC
+341 CSTKNFLRFLSLAC

-393 GQNAKEHEVLSNL
+393 GQSPKEHEVLSNL

-444 NELSNAHNPNNMG
+444 NELSNARNPNNMG

-470 AAHLAEIYQEFLVQR
+470 AANLAEIYQEFLLQR

-504 YDINLP
+504 YDINLT

-516 LQHRPDLSPPTPPNG
+516 LQNRADLTPQI
-531 ASGSSAGGTGGGSG
+531 A
-545 PSGSEFRDRIFHS
+545 GSEFRERIFHS
-558 IVDLVCL
+558 VVDLVCL
-565 CMFLCV
+565 CMFLSV

-579 VSIRSGRESKS
+579 VSIRSGRETKS
-590 SPALSAF
+590 ATALSTF
-597 YQQQSMIQDQA
+597 YQQQSIIQDQA
-608 LTWMKD
+608 LAWMKD
-614 VVPRMFK
+614 VVPRVYK
-621 PITAAEYK
+621 PIAAGDYK
-629 AALQKLLLLDS
+629 AALHKLLLLDS
-640 PETYAKGDQWPP
+640 PEAYAKGDQWPP
-652 EAERGPLLRMVSEI
+652 EPERAPLLRMVAEI
-666 PLQQNVM
+666 PLQENLM
-673 LCLLLIGIEKEIP
+673 LCILLIGIEKEIP
-686 FSIQDTMDITEQL
+686 FSIQDTMEITEQL
-699 VRRAGS
+699 VRRAGA
-705 LRHIDYPPLEITDL
+705 LRHMDYPPLEITDL

-767 NPSTFGSFC
+767 NPSSFGSFC
-776 WDQYPML
+776 WEQYPML

-793 QIAPPK
+793 QIGPPK
-799 PTDEEL
+799 PCDEE
-805 AVAALEKHHILE
+805 ASVATLEKSQILE

-851 NPVLDQI
+851 NPVLEQI

-887 GTSQSMPW
+887 GTSQAMPW

-922 AGMIIVEASREA
+922 AGTAIVEASREA
-934 ELLQYLQRVLQDETG
+934 ELLLYLQRVLQDETG
-949 EHQMM
+949 EHQLMI
-954 VGEILEYFL
+954 GEVLEYFL

-989 EEHDPGAPPIE
+989 EEHDPGATVPIE
-1000 TNQSGD
+1000 ANTGD
-1006 WLLRYLPMIPPFPY
+1006 WLLRYLPMIPHFPY
-1020 VRANVIVQLRAA
+1020 VRPSVIVQLRAA
-1032 CHVENIPELVMV
+1032 CQVENIPELVMV
-1044 YIQFVAAHTAHD
+1044 YIQFVAAHSAMD

-1072 VERTTVFASIIP
+1072 VERTTVFANIIP
-1084 TVTDQAEARIQTLNC
+1084 TVADQSEQRVQTLNC

-1107 LIKLRDAKSIPQ
+1107 LIKLRDAKVIPHA
-1119 SFTEYS
+1119 FTEYP

-1170 EGAPPPQAFTIDT
+1170 EGSPPPQAFTVDG
-1183 AEPVQILPDW
+1183 AEPVCILPDW
-1193 LKLKMIRSNVERLVD
+1193 LKLKMIRSSVERLVD

-1229 VASMS
+1229 VGSMS
-1234 KLLAVLDRAVI
+1234 KLLALLDRAVI
-1245 EQYEAVNAAI
+1245 VQFEAVNAAI
-1255 LNKCYLAQLIEI
+1255 LNKSYLAQLIEI

-1272 AKYGHISVDSL
+1272 AKNGHISVEALELHPAVDSADERKVSL
-1283 GLQAA
+1283 EEAGLESKPPIAGSSSLPPPTTASSAA
-1288 LREASGEH
+1288 
-1296 KPDEPMATETAE
+1296 AT
-1308 PETVPA
+1308 
-1314 GVMEPY
+1314 GSLMEPY

-1325 SGTPPVPPR
+1325 PLVPVAPSSSSDLR
-1334 RSVSSDTKP
+1334 RSVSSDGTRPP
-1343 APGVSSS
+1343 AGS
-1350 KTKEIEEAV
+1350 KTKEIEEAI
-1359 ELVLTGTLKQSG
+1359 ELLLTSPRTGPPR
-1371 APAMAKYR
+1371 AAMGKYR

-1385 LNSAGGSSR
+1385 MNAASKS
-1394 SRHPKAQEYAAN
+1394 QEYAAN
-1406 KTVAYLGRIMKS
+1406 KSVAYLGRLLKS
-1418 PQGQG
+1418 PAGQAM
-1423 LIKALVQN
+1423 LKAVVQSS
-1431 AQTVCFFR
+1431 QLVCFFR
-1439 ALLETPPEKF
+1439 ALLETPVEKF
-1449 ENLNYLLHVLGE
+1449 ENLNYLLHVLDE
-1461 IIRFMNPISNTV
+1461 LVRIVSPAANAI
-1473 LLEVLVSKRQQLI
+1473 LLEVLVSKRAQLIRSATSQHQKQQDGACGVRNAPGADLLQVLSTCRTADLERKGMQQLWRTNRE
-1486 KIAQKDASNGTA
+1486 AL
-1498 GGGQVHPGTAS
+1498 
-1509 QHPVSEAAVVDG
+1509 VSVVSAMLKG
-1521 GLLEVL
+1521 NSV
-1527 TTSKAGDVERR
+1527 KAEESVRERR
-1538 GMLQLQRTSRE
+1538 DNS
-1549 ELISVASTL
+1549 S
-1558 LKDKGVV
+1558 
-1565 KQEPEPSTSTIGEKM
+1565 
-1580 EIDGSGTP
+1580 
-1588 MLVTDGSVDQ
+1588 
-1598 HQCGLLV
+1598 QCGLLV

-1617 IDKRLQME
+1617 VNEEQQME

-1645 QASWATL
+1645 QASWGTL
-1652 HQTIGL
+1652 YQTVGL
-1658 LLDSFD
+1658 LMGSFN
-1664 ASFDP
+1664 AAYDP
-1669 SSVLDF
+1669 TSVLDF
-1675 VDTLTRNPRLWQGR
+1675 IDTLTRNPRLWQGR

-1694 KHEQIEYILSLSEQ
+1694 KHEQIEYIVTLTAPQS
-1708 QTCTFIDYILAED
+1708 CTFIDYILAEEEHCAVAND
-1721 AVDRT
+1721 A
-1726 TTMTTHGGSVRRLG
+1726 SVPRRLS
-1740 QRVRLLLHCLPT
+1740 QRVKLLLQCVPGKFTLLPT
-1752 KYKLLPKMVAYVERQ
+1752 MVGYVQGHGAAR
-1767 LAEPGERGRMGR
+1767 AARK
-1779 QFLQQ
+1779 FLQQ
-1784 LYLHL
+1784 LYLNL
-1789 PTMKFLLPNVG
+1789 PPMKFLLPGVG
-1800 RSINGSVSATPG
+1800 AALYQADMRREP
-1812 TGESVYEANVQN
+1812 
-1824 VTGGCLADRFTYYI
+1824 GGCVADRFTYYVI
-1838 LTTIAS
+1838 TTVAC

-1860 IARKLAASH
+1860 IVRKLAASH

-1876 LPVLAALLQGRAHM
+1876 LSVLAALLQGRAHM

-1914 APLVFRD
+1914 APLVYRD
-1921 CYRDGLH
+1921 CYREGLQ
-1928 NALDCFCQLLRHHG
+1928 NALDCFFQLLRHHG

-1949 LIYRFVEFLQS
+1949 LIYRFVEFLQA
-1960 YIATNP
+1960 YIGANP
-1966 PTAVAFVE
+1966 RTAIAFVE
-1974 QYADVLCELSSQH
+1974 RYADMLTDLAHQH
-1987 YDLHS
+1987 FDLHA
-1992 LQQLVQGLSMLKP
+1992 LQQLVQGLSMLRQTNGVSVG
-2005 RSGGESATK
+2005 RSSSSKQQPEQG
-2014 SDIMADLDILARSAP
+2014 ILADLDQLAACVASFDDEGNARVQNGGEPSGTASA
-2029 AIGDGSTIASTS
+2029 A
-2041 TDRQLVPKANGSSG
+2041 V
-2055 AAATATGLM
+2055 GLM
-2064 LAPYI
+2064 LAPAI
-2069 KNESL
+2069 RNELL
-2074 PMHWTELVGVLRSRD
+2074 PAHWAELVAVLRARD
-2089 CDEIGVPLME
+2089 VDEISVPLME
-2099 LDALSIK
+2099 LDALSVK
-2106 RPTLLEDIFDDVVRF
+2106 RPSLLEDIFDDVVRF
-2121 VQHPSPNIRQLAHN
+2121 VQHPSPTIRQMAHN
-2135 LIVRWLKQS
+2135 LVTRWLKQS
-2144 PGCKASN
+2144 PGSGSTN
-2151 ETALTAF
+2151 GTALTAL
-2158 VQCLNHDAL
+2158 VQCLNHEDIAI
-2167 NVAYSALD
+2167 AQSALD

-2180 TLCLQEYAPQ
+2180 TLCLQEHTPQ
-2190 ILTAVF
+2190 ILTTVF
-2196 NLGIGGCRINTYNA
+2196 ELGIGSRINTYNA

-2223 G
+2223 C

>member
-1 MDRGKTGTGL
+1 MDRGKSGPGI
-11 RGTKKQQLSHPQSE
+11 RATKKQQLSHPQAE
-25 LYALGSKAAGG
+25 LYALGSKSSVGG
-36 SRDDGKTRTLVGG
+36 SRGDDAKSRVVVGG
-49 VSDRKREA
+49 VVSDRKREA
-57 SSSVLATSPVVA
+57 SSSMALGSVGGPAAS
-69 KKIKLSSGSGSSLV
+69 KKMKLSAGASGSIGSGSSTGL
-83 GGSSGLVVGGTSKS
+83 GGVSGVGTSKI

-106 SSVLEYWEQCA
+106 SSILEYWEQCA
-117 MDCESVDLAATVL
+117 MECESVDLAATVL

-176 LFCNETITTA
+176 LFCNETITSA

-194 GGGNA
+194 SGGNA

-217 RGYTDKKQ
+217 RGYSDKKQ
-225 WPESFIRAYIDD
+225 WPESFIRTYIDD

-272 PELTTLNPTSREN
+272 PELSTLNPTTRDGT
-285 SLLDD
+285 LPDD

-295 SSGLF
+295 SGMF
-300 GDALGRDPDANP
+300 GDALGKDPDANP
-312 PRFAHIREQI
+312 PRFGHMREQL
-322 ERMVM
+322 ERMVV
-327 DAIKDQLNRRQGPE
+327 DAMKDQLNRRQGPD
-341 CSTKNFLRFLSLTC
+341 CSTKNLLRYISLAS

-364 VPRLEMWIHNG
+364 VPRLEIWIHNG
-375 KLVKP
+375 KLIKP

-393 GQNAKEHEVLSNL
+393 GQSPKEHEVLSNL

-428 NCQPDILT
+428 NCQPEILT

-444 NELSNAHNPNNMG
+444 NELSNARNPNNMG

-470 AAHLAEIYQEFLVQR
+470 AANLAEIYQEFLLQR

-504 YDINLP
+504 YDINLT

-516 LQHRPDLSPPTPPNG
+516 LQNRTDLTPQI
-531 ASGSSAGGTGGGSG
+531 AS
-545 PSGSEFRDRIFHS
+545 SEFRDRIFHS

-565 CMFLCV
+565 CMFLSV

-579 VSIRSGRESKS
+579 VSIRSGRETKS
-590 SPALSAF
+590 STALSAF
-597 YQQQSMIQDQA
+597 YQQQSIIQDQA
-608 LTWMKD
+608 LAWMKD
-614 VVPRMFK
+614 VVPRVYK
-621 PITAAEYK
+621 PIAASDYK
-629 AALQKLLLLDS
+629 AALHKLLLLDS
-640 PETYAKGDQWPP
+640 PEAYAKGDQWPP
-652 EAERGPLLRMVSEI
+652 EPERAPLLRMVSEI
-666 PLQQNVM
+666 PLQESLM
-673 LCLLLIGIEKEIP
+673 LCILLIGIEKEIP
-686 FSIQDTMDITEQL
+686 FSIQDTMEITEQL

-705 LRHIDYPPLEITDL
+705 LRHMDYPPLEITDL

-738 LPANYEPPNLAIS
+738 LPTNYEPPNLAIS

-767 NPSTFGSFC
+767 NPSSFGSFC
-776 WDQYPML
+776 WEQYPML

-793 QIAPPK
+793 QIGPPK
-799 PTDEEL
+799 PCEEEL
-805 AVAALEKHHILE
+805 SVAALEKAQILE

-922 AGMIIVEASREA
+922 SGSAIVEASREA
-934 ELLQYLQRVLQDETG
+934 ELLLYLQRVLQDETG

-954 VGEILEYFL
+954 IGEVLEYFL

-969 SSASRQSAIR
+969 SSASRQAAIR

-989 EEHDPGAPPIE
+989 EEYDPGATVPIE
-1000 TNQSGD
+1000 ANNGD
-1006 WLLRYLPMIPPFPY
+1006 WLLRYLPMIPHFPY
-1020 VRANVIVQLRAA
+1020 VRPSVIVQLRAA
-1032 CHVENIPELVMV
+1032 CQVENIPELVMV
-1044 YIQFVAAHTAHD
+1044 YIQFVAAHSAMD

-1072 VERTTVFASIIP
+1072 VERTTVFANIIP
-1084 TVTDQAEARIQTLNC
+1084 TLADPSEQRIQTLNC

-1107 LIKLRDAKSIPQ
+1107 LIKLRDAKVIPHA
-1119 SFTEYS
+1119 FTEYP

-1170 EGAPPPQAFTIDT
+1170 EGSPPPQAFTVDGS
-1183 AEPVQILPDW
+1183 EPVCILPDW
-1193 LKLKMIRSNVERLVD
+1193 LKLKMIRSSVERLVD

-1229 VASMS
+1229 VSSMS
-1234 KLLAVLDRAVI
+1234 KLLALLDRAVI
-1245 EQYEAVNAAI
+1245 VQYEAVNAAI
-1255 LNKCYLAQLIEI
+1255 LNKSYLAQLIEI

-1272 AKYGHISVDSL
+1272 AKNGHISVK
-1283 GLQAA
+1283 A
-1288 LREASGEH
+1288 LELLPQQQMATASGEQKMVIDEEQEA
-1296 KPDEPMATETAE
+1296 KPLVT
-1308 PETVPA
+1308 TVE
-1314 GVMEPY
+1314 GSVMESY

-1325 SGTPPVPPR
+1325 PSTSAADLR
-1334 RSVSSDTKP
+1334 RSVSSDARP
-1343 APGVSSS
+1343 VAGS
-1350 KTKEIEEAV
+1350 KTKEIEEAI
-1359 ELVLTGTLKQSG
+1359 ELVLTCPLKLNRT
-1371 APAMAKYR
+1371 AMGKYR

-1385 LNSAGGSSR
+1385 MNSSSK
-1394 SRHPKAQEYAAN
+1394 SQEYAAN
-1406 KTVAYLGRIMKS
+1406 KAISYLGRLLKS

-1423 LIKALVQN
+1423 LIKGLVQN
-1431 AQTVCFFR
+1431 SQVVCFFR
-1439 ALLETPPEKF
+1439 ALLETPIEKF
-1449 ENLNYLLHVLGE
+1449 ENLNYMLHVLDE
-1461 IIRFMNPISNTV
+1461 VIRCVNPTSNTV
-1473 LLEVLVSKRQQLI
+1473 LLEVLVSKRTQMI
-1486 KIAQKDASNGTA
+1486 RHAQKEAGGIANGSNGKQESTVSCSGTFGSELLQVLSTTRTA
-1498 GGGQVHPGTAS
+1498 
-1509 QHPVSEAAVVDG
+1509 
-1521 GLLEVL
+1521 
-1527 TTSKAGDVERR
+1527 DVERK
-1538 GMLQLQRTSRE
+1538 GMQQLWRTSRE
-1549 ELISVASTL
+1549 TLISVAATM
-1558 LKDKGVV
+1558 LKGSGSRPEGMEAKS
-1565 KQEPEPSTSTIGEKM
+1565 EPECNK
-1580 EIDGSGTP
+1580 
-1588 MLVTDGSVDQ
+1588 
-1598 HQCGLLV
+1598 CGLLV

-1617 IDKRLQME
+1617 VNKEQQME

-1645 QASWATL
+1645 QASWATMY
-1652 HQTIGL
+1652 QTVDL
-1658 LLDSFD
+1658 LMGSFNP
-1664 ASFDP
+1664 AYDP
-1669 SSVLDF
+1669 ASVLDF
-1675 VDTLTRNPRLWQGR
+1675 IDTLTRNPRLWQGR

-1694 KHEQIEYILSLSEQ
+1694 KHEQIEYIVTLNETQS
-1708 QTCTFIDYILAED
+1708 CTFIDYILAEENG
-1721 AVDRT
+1721 AA
-1726 TTMTTHGGSVRRLG
+1726 GPVRRLS
-1740 QRVRLLLHCLPT
+1740 QRVKLLLQCLPG
-1752 KYKLLPKMVAYVERQ
+1752 KLSMLPGMVMYVQGYERR
-1767 LAEPGERGRMGR
+1767 ANAAVFASAARK
-1779 QFLQQ
+1779 FLQQ
-1784 LYLHL
+1784 LYLNL
-1789 PTMKFLLPNVG
+1789 PPMKFILP
-1800 RSINGSVSATPG
+1800 SVCTDLYQADMRNEP
-1812 TGESVYEANVQN
+1812 
-1824 VTGGCLADRFTYYI
+1824 GGCVADKFTYYI
-1838 LTTIAS
+1838 ITTIAC

-1860 IARKLAASH
+1860 IVRKLAASH

-1876 LPVLAALLQGRAHM
+1876 LSVLSALLQGRAHM

-1914 APLVFRD
+1914 APLVYHD
-1921 CYRDGLH
+1921 CYRAGLQ
-1928 NALDCFCQLLRHHG
+1928 NGLDCFFQLLKHHG

-1949 LIYRFVEFLQS
+1949 LIYRFVEFLQA
-1960 YIATNP
+1960 YIGANP
-1966 PTAVAFVE
+1966 QTAIAFVE
-1974 QYADVLCELSSQH
+1974 QYGDVLIDLAHQH
-1987 YDLHS
+1987 FDLHA
-1992 LQQLVQGLSMLKP
+1992 LQQLVQGLSMLRNTGTFARKH
-2005 RSGGESATK
+2005 SVG
-2014 SDIMADLDILARSAP
+2014 ILADLDLLAASA
-2029 AIGDGSTIASTS
+2029 ASFDGMDDQRAMIDSNAGSKLGDSGS
-2041 TDRQLVPKANGSSG
+2041 
-2055 AAATATGLM
+2055 AAVGLM
-2064 LAPYI
+2064 LAPAI
-2069 KNESL
+2069 KNDIL
-2074 PMHWTELVGVLRSRD
+2074 PNHWTELVAVLRSRD
-2089 CDEIGVPLME
+2089 IDEVSVPLME
-2099 LDALSIK
+2099 LDALSVK
-2106 RPTLLEDIFDDVVRF
+2106 RPALLEDIFDDVIRF
-2121 VQHPSPNIRQLAHN
+2121 VQHPSSTIRQMAHN
-2135 LIVRWLKQS
+2135 LVTRWLKQS
-2144 PGCKASN
+2144 PGGVGTN
-2151 ETALTAF
+2151 GTALTAF
-2158 VQCLNHDAL
+2158 VQCLNHED
-2167 NVAYSALD
+2167 VAVVHSALD

-2180 TLCLQEYAPQ
+2180 TLCLQEHTPQ
-2190 ILTAVF
+2190 ILKAVF
-2196 NLGIGGCRINTYNA
+2196 ELGIGSRINTYNA

-2223 G
+2223 C

>member
-1 MDRGKTGTGL
+1 MDRGKSGTGL
-11 RGTKKQQLSHPQSE
+11 RATKKQQLSHPQSE
-25 LYALGSKAAGG
+25 LYALGSKSAGG
-36 SRDDGKTRTLVGG
+36 SRDDGKSRSMVGS

-57 SSSVLATSPVVA
+57 SSSVLASSPVVA
-69 KKIKLSSGSGSSLV
+69 KKLKLSSGATATLV

-117 MDCESVDLAATVL
+117 MECESVDLAATVL
-130 SAIEQ
+130 TAIEQ

-176 LFCNETITTA
+176 LFCNETITSA
-186 LIAVLKRD
+186 LVAVLKRD

-199 FKGRNNPTM
+199 FKGRNNATM

-217 RGYTDKKQ
+217 RGHSDKKQ
-225 WPESFIRAYIDD
+225 WPESFVRTYIDD

-285 SLLDD
+285 SLLPDD

-312 PRFAHIREQI
+312 PRFGHIREQI

-327 DAIKDQLNRRQGPE
+327 DAVKDQLNRRQGPE
-341 CSTKNFLRFLSLTC
+341 CSTKNFLRFLSLAC
-355 GILEVRAFV
+355 GILDVRAFV

-393 GQNAKEHEVLSNL
+393 GQSAKEHEVLSNL

-457 MLAMMFQTKPTES
+457 MLAMMFQTKPNES

-504 YDINLP
+504 HDINLP

-516 LQHRPDLSPPTPPNG
+516 LQNRPDLIPPPATPANG
-531 ASGSSAGGTGGGSG
+531 AGTSGGTGT
-545 PSGSEFRDRIFHS
+545 EVRDRIFHS

-571 SPQIREAN
+571 TPQIRDAN
-579 VSIRSGRESKS
+579 LSIRSGRETKS

-608 LTWMKD
+608 LAWMKD
-614 VVPRMFK
+614 VVPRVYK
-621 PITAAEYK
+621 PIAVADYK

-640 PETYAKGDQWPP
+640 HEAYAKGDQWPP
-652 EAERGPLLRMVSEI
+652 EAERAPLLRIVSEI
-666 PLQQNVM
+666 PLQENVM

-738 LPANYEPPNLAIS
+738 LPPNYEPPNLAIS

-767 NPSTFGSFC
+767 NPSSFGSFC

-799 PTDEEL
+799 ATDEEL

-851 NPVLDQI
+851 NPVLDQV

-922 AGMIIVEASREA
+922 AGTVIVESSREA
-934 ELLQYLQRVLQDETG
+934 ELLLYLQRVLQDETG
-949 EHQMM
+949 EHQAMI
-954 VGEILEYFL
+954 GEILEYFL

-989 EEHDPGAPPIE
+989 EEHDPGAAPIE
-1000 TNQSGD
+1000 SNAGD
-1006 WLLRYLPMIPPFPY
+1006 WLLRYLPMIPHFPY
-1020 VRANVIVQLRAA
+1020 VRPNVIVQLRAA

-1044 YIQFVAAHTAHD
+1044 YIQFVAAHTSHD

-1084 TVTDQAEARIQTLNC
+1084 TAADQSEARIQTLNC

-1107 LIKLRDAKSIPQ
+1107 LIKLRDAKCIPQ
-1119 SFTEYS
+1119 AFTEYS
-1125 DLLLVQFA
+1125 DLLVVQFA

-1245 EQYEAVNAAI
+1245 VQYDAVNAAI
-1255 LNKCYLAQLIEI
+1255 LNKSYLAQLIEI

-1272 AKYGHISVDSL
+1272 AKNGHISVEAL
-1283 GLQAA
+1283 ELQPALAVDGVERKVGPAA
-1288 LREASGEH
+1288 LQSA
-1296 KPDEPMATETAE
+1296 ATS
-1308 PETVPA
+1308 VA

-1325 SGTPPVPPR
+1325 PEAGASLR
-1334 RSVSSDTKP
+1334 RSVSSDTRP
-1343 APGVSSS
+1343 AAGGS
-1350 KTKEIEEAV
+1350 KTKEIEDAV
-1359 ELVLTGTLKQSG
+1359 ELVLTGTVKLNG
-1371 APAMAKYR
+1371 PTAMAKYR

-1385 LNSAGGSSR
+1385 LNSGTGGSSR
-1394 SRHPKAQEYAAN
+1394 SRHSKAQEYAAN
-1406 KTVAYLGRIMKS
+1406 KTVAYLGRLMKS

-1423 LIKALVQN
+1423 LIKAMVQN
-1431 AQTVCFFR
+1431 AQIVCFFR

-1449 ENLNYLLHVLGE
+1449 ENLKYLLHVLDE
-1461 IIRFMNPISNTV
+1461 IVRFVNPLPNAV
-1473 LLEVLVSKRQQLI
+1473 LLEVLISKRQQLFQA
-1486 KIAQKDASNGTA
+1486 AQKD
-1498 GGGQVHPGTAS
+1498 TAS
-1509 QHPVSEAAVVDG
+1509 CFPGQQPSIGAMANGAEIG
-1521 GLLEVL
+1521 GLLDVL
-1527 TTSKAGDVERR
+1527 TTSKAADVERK
-1538 GMLQLQRTSRE
+1538 GMQQLRRTSRE

-1558 LKDKGVV
+1558 LKGKGGM
-1565 KQEPEPSTSTIGEKM
+1565 KAEKRPERMSIDGAMEGPYWLMEGEK
-1580 EIDGSGTP
+1580 
-1588 MLVTDGSVDQ
+1588 
-1598 HQCGLLV
+1598 CGLLV

-1617 IDKRLQME
+1617 INKQQQME
-1625 LLFSRSLSNSRPY
+1625 LLFSRSLANSRPY

-1645 QASWATL
+1645 QVSWATL
-1652 HQTIGL
+1652 HRTVEL
-1658 LLDSFD
+1658 LMGAFD
-1664 ASFDP
+1664 ASYDP
-1669 SSVLDF
+1669 ASVLDF

-1694 KHEQIEYILSLSEQ
+1694 KHEQIEYIVSLSEHQ
-1708 QTCTFIDYILAED
+1708 SCTFIDYILAEEEEE
-1721 AVDRT
+1721 RT
-1726 TTMTTHGGSVRRLG
+1726 IRLVAGKESARRLG
-1740 QRVRLLLHCLPT
+1740 QRVRLLLHCLPA
-1752 KYKLLPKMVAYVERQ
+1752 KFKLLPKLVAYVEGHRVGGTP
-1767 LAEPGERGRMGR
+1767 AGK
-1779 QFLQQ
+1779 QFLHQ
-1784 LYLHL
+1784 LYLNL
-1789 PTMKFLLPNVG
+1789 PPMKFLLPSVG
-1800 RSINGSVSATPG
+1800 RSIG
-1812 TGESVYEANVQN
+1812 TDPTDSGGVYEADVRNA
-1824 VTGGCLADRFTYYI
+1824 TGGCVADRFTYFV

-1860 IARKLAASH
+1860 IVRKLAASH

-1876 LPVLAALLQGRAHM
+1876 LSVLAALLQGRAHM
-1890 DLHVLRSEYH
+1890 DLHVMRSEYH

-1914 APLVFRD
+1914 TPLVFRD

-1949 LIYRFVEFLQS
+1949 LIYRFVEFLQA
-1960 YIATNP
+1960 YIAANP
-1966 PTAVAFVE
+1966 STAIAFVE
-1974 QYADVLCELSSQH
+1974 QYADVLEELAHQH
-1987 YDLHS
+1987 FDLHS
-1992 LQQLVQGLSMLKP
+1992 LQQLVQGLSMLKATP
-2005 RSGGESATK
+2005 RNGTDAK
-2014 SDIMADLDILARSAP
+2014 KQLKKNDIMADLDLLASIAQ
-2029 AIGDGSTIASTS
+2029 IGDGHSPIPSG
-2041 TDRQLVPKANGSSG
+2041 DRQLVPAVGRG
-2055 AAATATGLM
+2055 RGREGIAAAAGLI
-2064 LAPYI
+2064 LTPYL
-2069 KNESL
+2069 KNDSL
-2074 PMHWTELVGVLRSRD
+2074 PMHWADLVGVLRSRD
-2089 CDEIGVPLME
+2089 VDEVSVPLME
-2099 LDALSIK
+2099 LDALTAK
-2106 RPTLLEDIFDDVVRF
+2106 RPALLEDIFDDVVRF
-2121 VQHPSPNIRQLAHN
+2121 VQHPSSNIRQLAHN
-2135 LIVRWLKQS
+2135 LVARWLKQN
-2144 PGCKASN
+2144 PGSGSTNA
-2151 ETALTAF
+2151 TALAAF
-2158 VQCLNHDAL
+2158 VQCLNHDVLA
-2167 NVAYSALD
+2167 VAYSALD

-2196 NLGIGGCRINTYNA
+2196 ELGIGCRINTYSA

-2223 G
+2223 C

>member
-1 MDRGKTGTGL
+1 MDRGKSGPGI
-11 RGTKKQQLSHPQSE
+11 RSTKKQQLSHPQAE
-25 LYALGSKAAGG
+25 LYALGSKSSVGG
-36 SRDDGKTRTLVGG
+36 SRGDDAKSRVVVGG
-49 VSDRKREA
+49 VVSDRKREA
-57 SSSVLATSPVVA
+57 TSSLAMGSGSGPASA
-69 KKIKLSSGSGSSLV
+69 KKIKLASGASASMV
-83 GGSSGLVVGGTSKS
+83 GGSSSGLAGVSGVGTSKI

-106 SSVLEYWEQCA
+106 SSILEYWEQCA
-117 MDCESVDLAATVL
+117 MECESVDLASTVL

-159 ESVLSLSLLYL
+159 ESVLSLSLSYL

-176 LFCNETITTA
+176 LFCNETITSA

-194 GGGNA
+194 SGGNA

-217 RGYTDKKQ
+217 RGYSDKKQ
-225 WPESFIRAYIDD
+225 WPESFIRTYIDD

-272 PELTTLNPTSREN
+272 PELSTLNPTTRDGT
-285 SLLDD
+285 LPDD

-295 SSGLF
+295 SGMF
-300 GDALGRDPDANP
+300 GDALGKDPDANP
-312 PRFAHIREQI
+312 PRFAHMREQL

-327 DAIKDQLNRRQGPE
+327 DAVKDQLNRRQGPD

-393 GQNAKEHEVLSNL
+393 GQSPKEHEVLSNL

-428 NCQPDILT
+428 NCQPEILT

-444 NELSNAHNPNNMG
+444 NELSNARNPNNMG

-470 AAHLAEIYQEFLVQR
+470 AANLAEIYQEFLLQR

-504 YDINLP
+504 YDINLT
-510 VFCKVL
+510 VFCKML
-516 LQHRPDLSPPTPPNG
+516 LQNRADLTPQI
-531 ASGSSAGGTGGGSG
+531 AS
-545 PSGSEFRDRIFHS
+545 SEFRDRIFHS

-565 CMFLCV
+565 CMFLSV

-579 VSIRSGRESKS
+579 VSIRSGRETKGS
-590 SPALSAF
+590 SALSAF
-597 YQQQSMIQDQA
+597 YQQQSIIQDQA
-608 LTWMKD
+608 LAWMKD
-614 VVPRMFK
+614 VVPRVYK
-621 PITAAEYK
+621 PISANDYK
-629 AALQKLLLLDS
+629 AALHKLLLLDS
-640 PETYAKGDQWPP
+640 PEAYAKGDQWPP
-652 EAERGPLLRMVSEI
+652 EPERAPLLRMVSEI
-666 PLQQNVM
+666 PLQENLM
-673 LCLLLIGIEKEIP
+673 LCILLIGIEKEIP
-686 FSIQDTMDITEQL
+686 FSIQDTMEITEQL

-705 LRHIDYPPLEITDL
+705 LRHMDYPPLEITDL

-738 LPANYEPPNLAIS
+738 LPSNYEPPNLAIS

-767 NPSTFGSFC
+767 NPSSFGSFC
-776 WDQYPML
+776 WEQYPML

-793 QIAPPK
+793 QIGPPK
-799 PTDEEL
+799 PSEEEL
-805 AVAALEKHHILE
+805 AVATLEKAQILE

-922 AGMIIVEASREA
+922 SGSVIVEASREA
-934 ELLQYLQRVLQDETG
+934 ELLLYLQRVLQDETG

-954 VGEILEYFL
+954 IGEVLEYFL

-989 EEHDPGAPPIE
+989 EEHDPGATVPIE
-1000 TNQSGD
+1000 ANNGD
-1006 WLLRYLPMIPPFPY
+1006 WLLRYLPMIPHFPY
-1020 VRANVIVQLRAA
+1020 VRPSVIVQLRAA
-1032 CHVENIPELVMV
+1032 CQVENIPELVMV
-1044 YIQFVAAHTAHD
+1044 YIQFVAAHSAMD

-1072 VERTTVFASIIP
+1072 VERTTVFANIIP
-1084 TVTDQAEARIQTLNC
+1084 TLADPSEQRIQTLNC

-1107 LIKLRDAKSIPQ
+1107 LIKLRDAKVIPHA
-1119 SFTEYS
+1119 FTEYP

-1170 EGAPPPQAFTIDT
+1170 EGAPPPQAFTVDGS
-1183 AEPVQILPDW
+1183 EPVCILPDW

-1229 VASMS
+1229 ISSMS
-1234 KLLAVLDRAVI
+1234 KLLALLDRAVI
-1245 EQYEAVNAAI
+1245 VQYEAVNAAI
-1255 LNKCYLAQLIEI
+1255 LNKSYLAQLIEI

-1272 AKYGHISVDSL
+1272 AKNGHISVEAL
-1283 GLQAA
+1283 ELLPQQLAA
-1288 LREASGEH
+1288 GGEQKMSIDDEKDV
-1296 KPDEPMATETAE
+1296 KPSRGTSAE
-1308 PETVPA
+1308 
-1314 GVMEPY
+1314 GSVMEAY

-1325 SGTPPVPPR
+1325 PASNSSTDGR
-1334 RSVSSDTKP
+1334 RSVSSDARP
-1343 APGVSSS
+1343 ASGS

-1359 ELVLTGTLKQSG
+1359 ELVLSCALKFNR
-1371 APAMAKYR
+1371 PAMAKYR

-1385 LNSAGGSSR
+1385 MNSASKS
-1394 SRHPKAQEYAAN
+1394 QEYAAN
-1406 KTVAYLGRIMKS
+1406 KSIAYLGRLLKS
-1418 PQGQG
+1418 QQGQG
-1423 LIKALVQN
+1423 LIKGLVQN
-1431 AQTVCFFR
+1431 SQIVCFFR
-1439 ALLETPPEKF
+1439 ALLETPLEKF
-1449 ENLNYLLHVLGE
+1449 ENLNYLLHVLDE
-1461 IIRFMNPISNTV
+1461 IIRCVNPASNTV
-1473 LLEVLVSKRQQLI
+1473 LLEVLVSKRAQLI
-1486 KIAQKDASNGTA
+1486 RHAQKESGGVANGAGAGGKQDASV
-1498 GGGQVHPGTAS
+1498 GGSSSAAFGSDLLQVLS
-1509 QHPVSEAAVVDG
+1509 
-1521 GLLEVL
+1521 
-1527 TTSKAGDVERR
+1527 TTRSADVERK
-1538 GMLQLQRTSRE
+1538 GMQQLWRTSRE
-1549 ELISVASTL
+1549 GLISVASTM
-1558 LKDKGVV
+1558 LKGNGIKRDVV
-1565 KQEPEPSTSTIGEKM
+1565 DGERELEGGNK
-1580 EIDGSGTP
+1580 
-1588 MLVTDGSVDQ
+1588 
-1598 HQCGLLV
+1598 CGLLV

-1617 IDKRLQME
+1617 VNKEQQME

-1652 HQTIGL
+1652 YQTVDL
-1658 LLDSFD
+1658 LMGSFN
-1664 ASFDP
+1664 AEYDP
-1669 SSVLDF
+1669 TSVLDF
-1675 VDTLTRNPRLWQGR
+1675 IDTLTRNPRLWQGR

-1694 KHEQIEYILSLSEQ
+1694 KHEQIEYIVTLTAPQS
-1708 QTCTFIDYILAED
+1708 CTFIDYILAEEQSAQSND
-1721 AVDRT
+1721 
-1726 TTMTTHGGSVRRLG
+1726 GPVRRLS
-1740 QRVRLLLHCLPT
+1740 QRVKLLLQCLPG
-1752 KYKLLPKMVAYVERQ
+1752 KFAMLPAMVAYVQEYERRESTSRHTP
-1767 LAEPGERGRMGR
+1767 LERTSVGKL
-1779 QFLQQ
+1779 FLKQ
-1784 LYLHL
+1784 LYLNLPPMKFIL
-1789 PTMKFLLPNVG
+1789 PTVG
-1800 RSINGSVSATPG
+1800 SDLYQSDMRNEP
-1812 TGESVYEANVQN
+1812 
-1824 VTGGCLADRFTYYI
+1824 GGCVADKFTYYI
-1838 LTTIAS
+1838 VTTIAS

-1860 IARKLAASH
+1860 IVRKLAASH

-1876 LPVLAALLQGRAHM
+1876 LSVLSALLQGRAHM

-1914 APLVFRD
+1914 APLVYRD
-1921 CYRDGLH
+1921 CYREGLQ
-1928 NALDCFCQLLRHHG
+1928 NGLDCFFQLLKHHG

-1949 LIYRFVEFLQS
+1949 LIYRFVEFLQA
-1960 YIATNP
+1960 YIGANPAT
-1966 PTAVAFVE
+1966 AIAFVE
-1974 QYADVLCELSSQH
+1974 QYSDVLIDLAHQH
-1987 YDLHS
+1987 FDLHA
-1992 LQQLVQGLSMLKP
+1992 LQQLVQGLSMLRHTTGGASMRKHS
-2005 RSGGESATK
+2005 SGGG
-2014 SDIMADLDILARSAP
+2014 ILADLDQLA
-2029 AIGDGSTIASTS
+2029 AS
-2041 TDRQLVPKANGSSG
+2041 
-2055 AAATATGLM
+2055 AATYEGSMSDSRAIVDGGETSGGKPPGSNAAVGLM
-2064 LAPYI
+2064 LAPAI
-2069 KNESL
+2069 RNDLL
-2074 PMHWTELVGVLRSRD
+2074 PTHWTELVAVLRSRD
-2089 CDEIGVPLME
+2089 IDEISIPLME
-2099 LDALSIK
+2099 LDALSVK
-2106 RPTLLEDIFDDVVRF
+2106 RPALLEDIFDDVIRF
-2121 VQHPSPNIRQLAHN
+2121 VQHPSPTTRQMAHN
-2135 LIVRWLKQS
+2135 LVTRWLKQN
-2144 PGCKASN
+2144 PGSVSSN
-2151 ETALTAF
+2151 GTALTAF
-2158 VQCLNHDAL
+2158 VQCLNHED
-2167 NVAYSALD
+2167 VTVVHSALD

-2180 TLCLQEYAPQ
+2180 TLCLQEHTPQ
-2190 ILTAVF
+2190 ILAAVF
-2196 NLGIGGCRINTYNA
+2196 ELGIGSRINTYNA
-2210 LRRCVQALKKQHA
+2210 LRRVVQALKKQHA
-2223 G
+2223 C

>member
-1 MDRGKTGTGL
+1 MDRGKSGPGI
-11 RGTKKQQLSHPQSE
+11 RATKKQQLSHPQSE
-25 LYALGSKAAGG
+25 LYALGSKSSVGG
-36 SRDDGKTRTLVGG
+36 SRGDDAKSRVGVGG
-49 VSDRKREA
+49 VVSDRKREA
-57 SSSVLATSPVVA
+57 SSSMALGSAGGPAAA
-69 KKIKLSSGSGSSLV
+69 KKIKLTSGASGSIV
-83 GGSSGLVVGGTSKS
+83 GGSSTGLGGVSGVGTSKI

-106 SSVLEYWEQCA
+106 SSILEYWEQCA
-117 MDCESVDLAATVL
+117 MECESVDLASTVL

-176 LFCNETITTA
+176 LFCNETITSA

-194 GGGNA
+194 SGGNA

-217 RGYTDKKQ
+217 RGYSDKKQ
-225 WPESFIRAYIDD
+225 WPESFIRTYIDD

-272 PELTTLNPTSREN
+272 PELSTLNPTTRDGT
-285 SLLDD
+285 LPDD

-295 SSGLF
+295 SGMF
-300 GDALGRDPDANP
+300 GDALGKDPEANP
-312 PRFAHIREQI
+312 PRFAHMREQL

-327 DAIKDQLNRRQGPE
+327 DAMKDQLNRRQGPE
-341 CSTKNFLRFLSLTC
+341 CSTKNFLRYLSLTC

-393 GQNAKEHEVLSNL
+393 GQSPKEHEVLSNL

-428 NCQPDILT
+428 NCQPEILT

-444 NELSNAHNPNNMG
+444 NELSNARNPNNMG

-470 AAHLAEIYQEFLVQR
+470 AANLAEIYQEFLLQR

-504 YDINLP
+504 YDINLT

-516 LQHRPDLSPPTPPNG
+516 LQNRPDLTPQI
-531 ASGSSAGGTGGGSG
+531 AS
-545 PSGSEFRDRIFHS
+545 SEFRDRIFHS

-565 CMFLCV
+565 CMFLSV

-579 VSIRSGRESKS
+579 VSIRSGRETKS

-597 YQQQSMIQDQA
+597 YQQQSIIQDQA
-608 LTWMKD
+608 LAWMKD
-614 VVPRMFK
+614 VVPRVYK
-621 PITAAEYK
+621 PIAANDYK
-629 AALQKLLLLDS
+629 AALHKLLLLDS
-640 PETYAKGDQWPP
+640 PEAYAKGDQWPP
-652 EAERGPLLRMVSEI
+652 EPERAPLLRMVSEI
-666 PLQQNVM
+666 PLQESLM
-673 LCLLLIGIEKEIP
+673 LCILLIGIEKEIP
-686 FSIQDTMDITEQL
+686 FSIQDTMEITEQL

-705 LRHIDYPPLEITDL
+705 LRHMDYPPLEITDL

-738 LPANYEPPNLAIS
+738 LPLNYEPPNLAIS

-767 NPSTFGSFC
+767 NPSSFGSFC
-776 WDQYPML
+776 WEQYPML

-793 QIAPPK
+793 QIGPPK
-799 PTDEEL
+799 PCEEEL
-805 AVAALEKHHILE
+805 TVAALEKAQILE

-922 AGMIIVEASREA
+922 SGTAIVEASREA
-934 ELLQYLQRVLQDETG
+934 ELLLYLQRVLQDETG

-954 VGEILEYFL
+954 IGEVLEYFL

-969 SSASRQSAIR
+969 SSASRQAAIR

-989 EEHDPGAPPIE
+989 EEHDPGATVPIE
-1000 TNQSGD
+1000 ANNGD
-1006 WLLRYLPMIPPFPY
+1006 WLLRYLPMIPHFPY
-1020 VRANVIVQLRAA
+1020 VRPSVIVQLRAA
-1032 CHVENIPELVMV
+1032 CQVENIPELVMV
-1044 YIQFVAAHTAHD
+1044 YIQFVAAHSAMD

-1072 VERTTVFASIIP
+1072 VERTTVFANIIP
-1084 TVTDQAEARIQTLNC
+1084 TLADPSEQRIQTLNC

-1107 LIKLRDAKSIPQ
+1107 LIKLRDAKVIPHA
-1119 SFTEYS
+1119 FTEYP

-1170 EGAPPPQAFTIDT
+1170 EGSPPPQAFTVDGS
-1183 AEPVQILPDW
+1183 EPICILPDW

-1229 VASMS
+1229 VGSMS
-1234 KLLAVLDRAVI
+1234 KLLALLDRAVI
-1245 EQYEAVNAAI
+1245 VQYEAVNAAI
-1255 LNKCYLAQLIEI
+1255 LNKSYLAQLIEI

-1272 AKYGHISVDSL
+1272 AKNGHISVEAL
-1283 GLQAA
+1283 ELLPQQMAA
-1288 LREASGEH
+1288 R
-1296 KPDEPMATETAE
+1296 ATEE
-1308 PETVPA
+1308 PRPMSIDEEKESKPA
-1314 GVMEPY
+1314 LGVGPKEGSVMDSY

-1325 SGTPPVPPR
+1325 PASSSADLR
-1334 RSVSSDTKP
+1334 RSVSSDARP
-1343 APGVSSS
+1343 ASGS
-1350 KTKEIEEAV
+1350 KTKEIEEAI
-1359 ELVLTGTLKQSG
+1359 ELLLTCPSKLNRAAVG
-1371 APAMAKYR
+1371 KYR

-1385 LNSAGGSSR
+1385 MNSSS
-1394 SRHPKAQEYAAN
+1394 KAQEYAAN
-1406 KTVAYLGRIMKS
+1406 KSISYLGRLLKS
-1418 PQGQG
+1418 QQGQG
-1423 LIKALVQN
+1423 LIKGLTQSSQV
-1431 AQTVCFFR
+1431 VCFFR
-1439 ALLETPPEKF
+1439 ALLETPIEKF
-1449 ENLNYLLHVLGE
+1449 ENVTNMLHVLDE
-1461 IIRFMNPISNTV
+1461 IIRLLNPTSNTV
-1473 LLEVLVSKRQQLI
+1473 LLEVLVSKRARMVRLAHKEAGGI
-1486 KIAQKDASNGTA
+1486 SNGA
-1498 GGGQVHPGTAS
+1498 GVKQEPATVAKSGSATFGG
-1509 QHPVSEAAVVDG
+1509 E
-1521 GLLEVL
+1521 LLEVL
-1527 TTSKAGDVERR
+1527 STTRTAEVERK
-1538 GMLQLQRTSRE
+1538 GMQQLWRTSRE
-1549 ELISVASTL
+1549 TLISVAATM
-1558 LKDKGVV
+1558 LK
-1565 KQEPEPSTSTIGEKM
+1565 
-1580 EIDGSGTP
+1580 GSGASSDT
-1588 MLVTDGSVDQ
+1588 LEGNSEVEGNK
-1598 HQCGLLV
+1598 CGLLV

-1617 IDKRLQME
+1617 VNKEQQME

-1652 HQTIGL
+1652 YQTVAL
-1658 LLDSFD
+1658 LMGSFNP
-1664 ASFDP
+1664 AYDP

-1675 VDTLTRNPRLWQGR
+1675 VATLTRNPRLWQGR
-1689 DKAVP
+1689 DKAAA
-1694 KHEQIEYILSLSEQ
+1694 KQDQTEYIVSLNVAQS
-1708 QTCTFIDYILAED
+1708 CTLIDYILAEEKTSAETND
-1721 AVDRT
+1721 AGQPVL
-1726 TTMTTHGGSVRRLG
+1726 RLS
-1740 QRVRLLLHCLPT
+1740 QRVKLLLQCLPAKFT
-1752 KYKLLPKMVAYVERQ
+1752 MLPGIVTYVQR
-1767 LAEPGERGRMGR
+1767 GEISSAA
-1779 QFLQQ
+1779 QKFLQQ
-1784 LYLHL
+1784 LYLNL
-1789 PTMKFLLPNVG
+1789 PPMKFILP
-1800 RSINGSVSATPG
+1800 RVSTDLYQADMRN
-1812 TGESVYEANVQN
+1812 EA
-1824 VTGGCLADRFTYYI
+1824 GGCVADKFTYYI
-1838 LTTIAS
+1838 ITAIACLT
-1844 LNNPR
+1844 NPR

-1860 IARKLAASH
+1860 IVRKLAASH
-1869 PTLLLRQ
+1869 PALFLRQ
-1876 LPVLAALLQGRAHM
+1876 LSVLSALLQGRAHM

-1914 APLVFRD
+1914 APVVFRD
-1921 CYRDGLH
+1921 CYRAGLQ
-1928 NALDCFCQLLRHHG
+1928 NGLDCFFQLLKHHG

-1949 LIYRFVEFLQS
+1949 LIYRFVEFLQA
-1960 YIATNP
+1960 YIGANP
-1966 PTAVAFVE
+1966 VTAIAFVE
-1974 QYADVLCELSSQH
+1974 QYADVLIDLAHQH
-1987 YDLHS
+1987 FDLHA
-1992 LQQLVQGLSMLKP
+1992 LQQLVQGLSML
-2005 RSGGESATK
+2005 RHTATVAK
-2014 SDIMADLDILARSAP
+2014 KHSVGILADLDQLAASA
-2029 AIGDGSTIASTS
+2029 ALFDGKA
-2041 TDRQLVPKANGSSG
+2041 DRTMADSLCKVGHTGS
-2055 AAATATGLM
+2055 AAVGLM
-2064 LAPYI
+2064 LAPAI
-2069 KNESL
+2069 KNDLL
-2074 PMHWTELVGVLRSRD
+2074 PNHWTELVAVLRSRD
-2089 CDEIGVPLME
+2089 IDEVSVPLME
-2099 LDALSIK
+2099 LDALSVK
-2106 RPTLLEDIFDDVVRF
+2106 RPALLEDIFDDVVRF
-2121 VQHPSPNIRQLAHN
+2121 VQHPSPAIRQMAHN
-2135 LIVRWLKQS
+2135 LVTRWLKQS
-2144 PGCKASN
+2144 PGNISTN
-2151 ETALTAF
+2151 GTALTAF
-2158 VQCLNHDAL
+2158 VQCLNHED
-2167 NVAYSALD
+2167 VAVAHSALD

-2180 TLCLQEYAPQ
+2180 TLCLQEHTPQ
-2190 ILTAVF
+2190 IMRAVF
-2196 NLGIGGCRINTYNA
+2196 ELGIGSRINTYNA

-2223 G
+2223 S

>member
-1 MDRGKTGTGL
+1 MDRGKSGPGI
-11 RGTKKQQLSHPQSE
+11 RATKKQQLSHPQAE
-25 LYALGSKAAGG
+25 LYALGSKSSVGG
-36 SRDDGKTRTLVGG
+36 SRGDDAKSRVVVGG
-49 VSDRKREA
+49 VVSDRKREA
-57 SSSVLATSPVVA
+57 SSSLALGSGGGPVA
-69 KKIKLSSGSGSSLV
+69 SKKIKLSSGASASIV
-83 GGSSGLVVGGTSKS
+83 GGSSAGLSGVSGVGTSKI

-106 SSVLEYWEQCA
+106 SSILEYWEQCA
-117 MDCESVDLAATVL
+117 MECESVDLAATVL

-176 LFCNETITTA
+176 LFCNETITSA

-194 GGGNA
+194 SGGNA

-217 RGYTDKKQ
+217 RGYSDKKQ
-225 WPESFIRAYIDD
+225 WPESFIRTYIDD

-272 PELTTLNPTSREN
+272 PELSTLNPTTRDGT
-285 SLLDD
+285 LPDD

-295 SSGLF
+295 SGMF
-300 GDALGRDPDANP
+300 GDALGKDPDANP
-312 PRFAHIREQI
+312 PRFGHMREQL

-327 DAIKDQLNRRQGPE
+327 DAMKDQLNRRQGPD
-341 CSTKNFLRFLSLTC
+341 CSTKNFLRYLSLTC
-355 GILEVRAFV
+355 GIQEVRAFV

-393 GQNAKEHEVLSNL
+393 GQSPKEHEVLSNL

-428 NCQPDILT
+428 NCQPEILT

-444 NELSNAHNPNNMG
+444 NELSNARNPNNMG

-470 AAHLAEIYQEFLVQR
+470 AANLAEIYQEFLLQR

-504 YDINLP
+504 YDINLT

-516 LQHRPDLSPPTPPNG
+516 LQNRTDLTPQI
-531 ASGSSAGGTGGGSG
+531 AS
-545 PSGSEFRDRIFHS
+545 SEFRDRIFHS

-565 CMFLCV
+565 CMFLSV

-579 VSIRSGRESKS
+579 VSIRSGRETKS
-590 SPALSAF
+590 STALSAF
-597 YQQQSMIQDQA
+597 YQQQSIIQDQA
-608 LTWMKD
+608 LAWMKD
-614 VVPRMFK
+614 VVPRVYK
-621 PITAAEYK
+621 PIAASDYK
-629 AALQKLLLLDS
+629 AALHKLLLLDS
-640 PETYAKGDQWPP
+640 PEAYAKGDQWPP
-652 EAERGPLLRMVSEI
+652 EPERAPLLRMVSEI
-666 PLQQNVM
+666 PLQESLM
-673 LCLLLIGIEKEIP
+673 LCILLIGIEKEIP
-686 FSIQDTMDITEQL
+686 FSIQDTMEITEQL

-705 LRHIDYPPLEITDL
+705 LRHMDYPPLEITDL

-767 NPSTFGSFC
+767 NPSSFGSFC
-776 WDQYPML
+776 WEQYPML

-793 QIAPPK
+793 QIGPPK
-799 PTDEEL
+799 PCEEEL
-805 AVAALEKHHILE
+805 TVAALEKAQILE

-922 AGMIIVEASREA
+922 SGSAIVEASREA
-934 ELLQYLQRVLQDETG
+934 ELLLYLQRVLQDETG

-954 VGEILEYFL
+954 IGEVLEYFL

-969 SSASRQSAIR
+969 SSASRQAAIR

-989 EEHDPGAPPIE
+989 EEHDPGATVPIE
-1000 TNQSGD
+1000 ANNGD
-1006 WLLRYLPMIPPFPY
+1006 WLLRYLPMIPHFPY
-1020 VRANVIVQLRAA
+1020 VRPSVIVQLRAA
-1032 CHVENIPELVMV
+1032 CQVENIPELVMV
-1044 YIQFVAAHTAHD
+1044 YIQFVAAHSAMD

-1072 VERTTVFASIIP
+1072 VERTTVFANIIP
-1084 TVTDQAEARIQTLNC
+1084 TLADPSEQRIQTLNC

-1107 LIKLRDAKSIPQ
+1107 LIKLRDAKVIPHA
-1119 SFTEYS
+1119 FTEYP

-1170 EGAPPPQAFTIDT
+1170 EGSPPPQAFTVDGS
-1183 AEPVQILPDW
+1183 EPVCILPDW
-1193 LKLKMIRSNVERLVD
+1193 LKLKMIRSTVERLVD

-1229 VASMS
+1229 VSSMS
-1234 KLLAVLDRAVI
+1234 KLLALLDRAVI
-1245 EQYEAVNAAI
+1245 VQYEAVNAAI
-1255 LNKCYLAQLIEI
+1255 LNKSYLAQLIEI

-1272 AKYGHISVDSL
+1272 AKNGHISVEAL
-1283 GLQAA
+1283 ELLPQQMAA
-1288 LREASGEH
+1288 AEQKMVIDDEKEV
-1296 KPDEPMATETAE
+1296 KPVLPGTSVD
-1308 PETVPA
+1308 
-1314 GVMEPY
+1314 GSVMESY

-1325 SGTPPVPPR
+1325 PLSSSADLR
-1334 RSVSSDTKP
+1334 RSVSSDARP
-1343 APGVSSS
+1343 APGS

-1359 ELVLTGTLKQSG
+1359 ELVLTCPLKLNR
-1371 APAMAKYR
+1371 AAMGKYR

-1385 LNSAGGSSR
+1385 MNSSSK
-1394 SRHPKAQEYAAN
+1394 SQEYAAN
-1406 KTVAYLGRIMKS
+1406 KSISYLGRLLKS

-1423 LIKALVQN
+1423 VLKGLMQN
-1431 AQTVCFFR
+1431 SQVICFFR
-1439 ALLETPPEKF
+1439 ALLETPIEKF
-1449 ENLNYLLHVLGE
+1449 ENLNYMLHVLDE
-1461 IIRFMNPISNTV
+1461 VIRFINPASNTV
-1473 LLEVLVSKRQQLI
+1473 LLEVLVSKRTQMIRVAQKEAGGITNGANTKQDPTVVGSGTFGGELLQVLSTTRTADVESKGMQQLW
-1486 KIAQKDASNGTA
+1486 
-1498 GGGQVHPGTAS
+1498 
-1509 QHPVSEAAVVDG
+1509 
-1521 GLLEVL
+1521 
-1527 TTSKAGDVERR
+1527 
-1538 GMLQLQRTSRE
+1538 RTSRE
-1549 ELISVASTL
+1549 TLISVAATM
-1558 LKDKGVV
+1558 LKGNGNRPDAMDVN
-1565 KQEPEPSTSTIGEKM
+1565 GELEGNK
-1580 EIDGSGTP
+1580 
-1588 MLVTDGSVDQ
+1588 
-1598 HQCGLLV
+1598 CGLLV

-1617 IDKRLQME
+1617 VNKEQQME

-1652 HQTIGL
+1652 YQTVDL
-1658 LLDSFD
+1658 LMGSFNP
-1664 ASFDP
+1664 AYDP

-1675 VDTLTRNPRLWQGR
+1675 IDTLTRNPRLWQGR

-1694 KHEQIEYILSLSEQ
+1694 KHEQIEYIVTLNEAQS
-1708 QTCTFIDYILAED
+1708 CTFIDYILAEEKC
-1721 AVDRT
+1721 AET
-1726 TTMTTHGGSVRRLG
+1726 GKGPVRRLS
-1740 QRVRLLLHCLPT
+1740 QRVKLLLQCLPG
-1752 KYKLLPKMVAYVERQ
+1752 KFAMLAGMVTYVVQQGNGRRGH
-1767 LAEPGERGRMGR
+1767 AEADIDSAARK
-1779 QFLQQ
+1779 FLQQ
-1784 LYLHL
+1784 LYLNL
-1789 PTMKFLLPNVG
+1789 PPMKFILPNVLTDLYQADM
-1800 RSINGSVSATPG
+1800 RNEP
-1812 TGESVYEANVQN
+1812 
-1824 VTGGCLADRFTYYI
+1824 GGCVADKFTYYI
-1838 LTTIAS
+1838 ITTIAC

-1860 IARKLAASH
+1860 IVRKLAASH

-1876 LPVLAALLQGRAHM
+1876 LSVLSALLQGRAHM

-1914 APLVFRD
+1914 APLVYRD
-1921 CYRDGLH
+1921 CYRAGLQ
-1928 NALDCFCQLLRHHG
+1928 NGLDCFFQLLKHHG

-1949 LIYRFVEFLQS
+1949 LIYRFVEFLQA
-1960 YIATNP
+1960 YIGANPAT
-1966 PTAVAFVE
+1966 AIAFIE
-1974 QYADVLCELSSQH
+1974 QYADVLIDLSHQH
-1987 YDLHS
+1987 FDLHA
-1992 LQQLVQGLSMLKP
+1992 LQQLVQGLSML
-2005 RSGGESATK
+2005 RHTGASARK
-2014 SDIMADLDILARSAP
+2014 HSVGILADLDQLAASA
-2029 AIGDGSTIASTS
+2029 ASYDGKDVHRAMIDGGGVGGKRDST
-2041 TDRQLVPKANGSSG
+2041 GS
-2055 AAATATGLM
+2055 AAVGLM
-2064 LAPYI
+2064 LAPAI
-2069 KNESL
+2069 KNDIL
-2074 PMHWTELVGVLRSRD
+2074 PNHWTELVAVLRSRD
-2089 CDEIGVPLME
+2089 IDEVSVPLME
-2099 LDALSIK
+2099 LDALSVK
-2106 RPTLLEDIFDDVVRF
+2106 RPALLEDIFDDVIRF
-2121 VQHPSPNIRQLAHN
+2121 VQHPSPTIRQMAHN
-2135 LIVRWLKQS
+2135 LVTRWLKQS
-2144 PGCKASN
+2144 PGSVGTN
-2151 ETALTAF
+2151 GTALTAF
-2158 VQCLNHDAL
+2158 VQCLNHED
-2167 NVAYSALD
+2167 VAVVHSALD

-2180 TLCLQEYAPQ
+2180 TLCLQEHTPQ
-2190 ILTAVF
+2190 ILKAVF
-2196 NLGIGGCRINTYNA
+2196 ELGIGSRINTYNA

-2223 G
+2223 C

>member
-1 MDRGKTGTGL
+1 MDRSKSGTGV
-11 RGTKKQQLSHPQSE
+11 RSTKKQQLSHPQAE
-25 LYALGSKAAGG
+25 LYALGSKSSVGG
-36 SRDDGKTRTLVGG
+36 SRGDDGKSRVVVGG

-57 SSSVLATSPVVA
+57 SASMTLGSAGGPVAA
-69 KKIKLSSGSGSSLV
+69 KKIKLSSGTSASLV
-83 GGSSGLVVGGTSKS
+83 GASSSGLGSISGLGTSKS

-106 SSVLEYWEQCA
+106 SSILEYWEQCA
-117 MDCESVDLAATVL
+117 MECESVDLAATVL

-176 LFCNETITTA
+176 LFCNETITSA

-194 GGGNA
+194 GSGNA

-217 RGYTDKKQ
+217 RGYSDKKQ
-225 WPESFIRAYIDD
+225 WPESFIRTYIDD

-272 PELTTLNPTSREN
+272 PELSTLNPTPRDGG
-285 SLLDD
+285 LDD

-295 SSGLF
+295 SGMF
-300 GDALGRDPDANP
+300 GDALGKDPDANP
-312 PRFAHIREQI
+312 PRFGHMREQL

-327 DAIKDQLNRRQGPE
+327 DAVKDQLNRRQGPE

-393 GQNAKEHEVLSNL
+393 GQSPKEHEVLSNL

-428 NCQPDILT
+428 NCQPEILT

-444 NELSNAHNPNNMG
+444 NELSNARNPNNMG

-470 AAHLAEIYQEFLVQR
+470 AANLAEIYQEFLLQR

-504 YDINLP
+504 YDINLT

-516 LQHRPDLSPPTPPNG
+516 LQNRADLSPQI
-531 ASGSSAGGTGGGSG
+531 AS
-545 PSGSEFRDRIFHS
+545 SEFRDRIFHS

-565 CMFLCV
+565 CMFLSV

-579 VSIRSGRESKS
+579 VSIRSGREMKS
-590 SPALSAF
+590 STALSAF
-597 YQQQSMIQDQA
+597 YQQQSLIQDQA
-608 LTWMKD
+608 LAWMKD
-614 VVPRMFK
+614 VVPRVYK
-621 PITAAEYK
+621 PIAAGDYK
-629 AALQKLLLLDS
+629 AALHKLLLLDS
-640 PETYAKGDQWPP
+640 PEAYAKGDQWPP
-652 EAERGPLLRMVSEI
+652 EPERAPLLRMVSEI
-666 PLQQNVM
+666 PLQENLM
-673 LCLLLIGIEKEIP
+673 LCILLIGIEKEIP
-686 FSIQDTMDITEQL
+686 FSIQDTMEITEQL

-705 LRHIDYPPLEITDL
+705 LRHMDYPPLEITDL

-767 NPSTFGSFC
+767 NPSSFGSFC
-776 WDQYPML
+776 WEQYPML

-793 QIAPPK
+793 QIGPPK
-799 PTDEEL
+799 PCDDEL
-805 AVAALEKHHILE
+805 AVAVHEKTQILE

-922 AGMIIVEASREA
+922 SGTVIVEASREA
-934 ELLQYLQRVLQDETG
+934 ELLLYLQRVLQDETG

-954 VGEILEYFL
+954 IGEIVEYFL

-989 EEHDPGAPPIE
+989 DEHDPGATVPIE
-1000 TNQSGD
+1000 ANNGD
-1006 WLLRYLPMIPPFPY
+1006 WLLRYLPMIPHFPY
-1020 VRANVIVQLRAA
+1020 VRPSVIVQLRAA
-1032 CHVENIPELVMV
+1032 CQVENIPELVMV
-1044 YIQFVAAHTAHD
+1044 YIQFVAAHSAID
-1056 GEEAMLEHVM
+1056 GEETMLEHVM

-1072 VERTTVFASIIP
+1072 VERTTVFANIIP
-1084 TVTDQAEARIQTLNC
+1084 TVADQSEQRIQTLNC

-1107 LIKLRDAKSIPQ
+1107 LIKLRDAKCIPHE
-1119 SFTEYS
+1119 FTEYPE
-1125 DLLLVQFA
+1125 LLLVQFA

-1170 EGAPPPQAFTIDT
+1170 EGSPPPQAFTVDGS
-1183 AEPVQILPDW
+1183 EPVCILPDW

-1229 VASMS
+1229 VSSMS
-1234 KLLAVLDRAVI
+1234 KLLALLDRAVI
-1245 EQYEAVNAAI
+1245 VQYEAVNAAI
-1255 LNKCYLAQLIEI
+1255 LNKSYLAQLIEI

-1272 AKYGHISVDSL
+1272 AKNGHLSVQALELLPQQLDAVNVPVDERRMSIDDEKDKMSIVTPSSGSL
-1283 GLQAA
+1283 
-1288 LREASGEH
+1288 
-1296 KPDEPMATETAE
+1296 
-1308 PETVPA
+1308 
-1314 GVMEPY
+1314 MEPY

-1325 SGTPPVPPR
+1325 PMGAGFNSVAPGDLR
-1334 RSVSSDTKP
+1334 RSVSSDARP
-1343 APGVSSS
+1343 SGS

-1359 ELVLTGTLKQSG
+1359 ELTLTCPLKLNR
-1371 APAMAKYR
+1371 PAMAKYR

-1385 LNSAGGSSR
+1385 MNSASKS
-1394 SRHPKAQEYAAN
+1394 QEYAAN
-1406 KTVAYLGRIMKS
+1406 KSIAYLGRLLKS
-1418 PQGQG
+1418 PQGQSV
-1423 LIKALVQN
+1423 IKGMVQN
-1431 AQTVCFFR
+1431 SQIICFFR
-1439 ALLETPPEKF
+1439 ALLETPVEKY
-1449 ENLNYLLHVLGE
+1449 ENLNYLLHVLDE
-1461 IIRFMNPISNTV
+1461 IIRIVNPQPNTV
-1473 LLEVLVSKRQQLI
+1473 LLEVLVSRRTQLI
-1486 KIAQKDASNGTA
+1486 RIAQKEAGTVSNG
-1498 GGGQVHPGTAS
+1498 AS
-1509 QHPVSEAAVVDG
+1509 QQQEPVATLPATG
-1521 GLLEVL
+1521 GDLLQVL
-1527 TTSKAGDVERR
+1527 STTRTAEVERK
-1538 GMLQLQRTSRE
+1538 GMQQLWRTSRE
-1549 ELISVASTL
+1549 ALISVASTM
-1558 LKDKGVV
+1558 LKGRSV
-1565 KQEPEPSTSTIGEKM
+1565 IM
-1580 EIDGSGTP
+1580 
-1588 MLVTDGSVDQ
+1588 TDGTDVPLEGNK
-1598 HQCGLLV
+1598 CGLLV

-1617 IDKRLQME
+1617 IDKEQQME
-1625 LLFSRSLSNSRPY
+1625 LLFSKSLADSRPY
-1638 LLSLMSH
+1638 LLSLISH

-1652 HQTIGL
+1652 HQTVEL
-1658 LLDSFD
+1658 LMDQFNPTY
-1664 ASFDP
+1664 DP
-1669 SSVLDF
+1669 TSVLDF
-1675 VDTLTRNPRLWQGR
+1675 IDTLTRNPRLWQGR

-1694 KHEQIEYILSLSEQ
+1694 KHEQIEYIVTLNTAQS
-1708 QTCTFIDYILAED
+1708 CTFIDYILAEEESI
-1721 AVDRT
+1721 AI
-1726 TTMTTHGGSVRRLG
+1726 GGPVRRLS
-1740 QRVRLLLHCLPT
+1740 QRVKLLLQCLSAKFT
-1752 KYKLLPKMVAYVERQ
+1752 MLPRMVAYVQDQQRRD
-1767 LAEPGERGRMGR
+1767 AFPRAGSVGRN
-1779 QFLQQ
+1779 FLHQ
-1784 LYLHL
+1784 LYLNL
-1789 PTMKFLLPNVG
+1789 PPMKFVLPNVG
-1800 RSINGSVSATPG
+1800 PTL
-1812 TGESVYEANVQN
+1812 YEADMRNAP
-1824 VTGGCLADRFTYYI
+1824 GGCVADKFTYYI
-1838 LTTIAS
+1838 ITTIAC

-1860 IARKLAASH
+1860 IVRKLAASH

-1876 LPVLAALLQGRAHM
+1876 LSVLAALLQGRAHM

-1914 APLVFRD
+1914 APLVYRD
-1921 CYRDGLH
+1921 CYREGLQ
-1928 NALDCFCQLLRHHG
+1928 NALDCFFQLLKHHG

-1949 LIYRFVEFLQS
+1949 LIYRFVEFLQA
-1960 YIATNP
+1960 YIGANP
-1966 PTAVAFVE
+1966 VTAIAFVE
-1974 QYADVLCELSSQH
+1974 QYADVLIELSHQH
-1987 YDLHS
+1987 FDLQS
-1992 LQQLVQGLSMLKP
+1992 LQQLVQGLSML
-2005 RSGGESATK
+2005 RQTGATSK
-2014 SDIMADLDILARSAP
+2014 KQSNDIMADLDQLAACLALYDGRGERSTRP
-2029 AIGDGSTIASTS
+2029 IENGHGS
-2041 TDRQLVPKANGSSG
+2041 QPKPGSCS
-2055 AAATATGLM
+2055 AAAGLM
-2064 LAPYI
+2064 LAPPAR
-2069 KNESL
+2069 NDLL
-2074 PMHWTELVGVLRSRD
+2074 PTHWTELVALLRSRD
-2089 CDEIGVPLME
+2089 VDEISVPLME
-2099 LDALSIK
+2099 LDALTVK
-2106 RPTLLEDIFDDVVRF
+2106 RPALLEDIFDDVIRF
-2121 VQHPSPNIRQLAHN
+2121 VQHPSLAIRQMAHN
-2135 LIVRWLKQS
+2135 LVARWLKQN
-2144 PGCKASN
+2144 PGSGTTN
-2151 ETALTAF
+2151 STALTAF
-2158 VQCLNHDAL
+2158 VQCLNHDDIA
-2167 NVAYSALD
+2167 VAHSALD

-2180 TLCLQEYAPQ
+2180 TLCLQEHAPQ
-2190 ILTAVF
+2190 ILTSVF
-2196 NLGIGGCRINTYNA
+2196 ELGIGCRINTYNA

-2223 G
+2223 C

>member
-1 MDRGKTGTGL
+1 MDRGKSGPGM
-11 RGTKKQQLSHPQSE
+11 RATKKQQLSHPQAE
-25 LYALGSKAAGG
+25 LYALGSKSSVGG
-36 SRDDGKTRTLVGG
+36 SRGDDGKSRIVVGSVAG
-49 VSDRKREA
+49 VGSERKREA
-57 SSSVLATSPVVA
+57 S
-69 KKIKLSSGSGSSLV
+69 GSMALGS
-83 GGSSGLVVGGTSKS
+83 
-97 SSGGDSSSS
+97 
-106 SSVLEYWEQCA
+106 CA
-117 MDCESVDLAATVL
+117 MECESVDLAATVL
-130 SAIEQ
+130 GAIEQ

-152 ISPKSKS
+152 VSPKSKS

-176 LFCNETITTA
+176 LFCNETITSA

-194 GGGNA
+194 GSGNA

-217 RGYTDKKQ
+217 RGYSDKKQ
-225 WPESFIRAYIDD
+225 WPESFIRTYIDD

-259 AFGTKIPPKWMLQ
+259 AFGTKVPPKWMLQ
-272 PELTTLNPTSREN
+272 PELSTLNPTSRD
-285 SLLDD
+285 SATLPDD

-295 SSGLF
+295 SGLF
-300 GDALGRDPDANP
+300 GDALGKDPDANP
-312 PRFAHIREQI
+312 PRFGHMREQL

-327 DAIKDQLNRRQGPE
+327 DAVKDQLNRRQGPE
-341 CSTKNFLRFLSLTC
+341 CSTKNFLRFLSLAC

-380 VQELLTFL
+380 VQELLTYL

-444 NELSNAHNPNNMG
+444 NELSNARNPNNMG

-470 AAHLAEIYQEFLVQR
+470 AAHLAEIYQEFLLQR

-510 VFCKVL
+510 VFCKAL
-516 LQHRPDLSPPTPPNG
+516 LQNPRAELAPQI
-531 ASGSSAGGTGGGSG
+531 A
-545 PSGSEFRDRIFHS
+545 GSEFRDRIFNS

-565 CMFLCV
+565 CMFLSV

-579 VSIRSGRESKS
+579 VSIRSGRETKS
-590 SPALSAF
+590 SSALSAF
-597 YQQQSMIQDQA
+597 YQQQSMVQDQA
-608 LTWMKD
+608 LAWMKD
-614 VVPRMFK
+614 VVPRVYK
-621 PITAAEYK
+621 PIGAADYK
-629 AALQKLLLLDS
+629 AALHKLLLLDS
-640 PETYAKGDQWPP
+640 PEAYAKGDQWPP
-652 EAERGPLLRMVSEI
+652 EPERAPLLRMVSEI
-666 PLQQNVM
+666 PLQEHLM
-673 LCLLLIGIEKEIP
+673 LCILLIGIEKEIP
-686 FSIQDTMDITEQL
+686 FSIQDTMEITEQL

-767 NPSTFGSFC
+767 NPSSFGSFC
-776 WDQYPML
+776 WEQYPML

-793 QIAPPK
+793 QIGPPK

-805 AVAALEKHHILE
+805 AVAALEKTQILE

-887 GTSQSMPW
+887 GTSQAMPW

-922 AGMIIVEASREA
+922 SGTVIVEASREA
-934 ELLQYLQRVLQDETG
+934 ELLLYLQRVLQDETG
-949 EHQMM
+949 EHQAMI
-954 VGEILEYFL
+954 GEILEYFL

-984 LKVFQ
+984 LK
-989 EEHDPGAPPIE
+989 A
-1000 TNQSGD
+1000 NNGD
-1006 WLLRYLPMIPPFPY
+1006 WLLRYLPMIPHFPY
-1020 VRANVIVQLRAA
+1020 VRPNVIVQLRAA
-1032 CHVENIPELVMV
+1032 CQVENIPELVMV
-1044 YIQFVAAHTAHD
+1044 YIQFVAAHTAMD

-1072 VERTTVFASIIP
+1072 VERTTVFANIIP
-1084 TVTDQAEARIQTLNC
+1084 TVGDQSEQRIQTLNC

-1107 LIKLRDAKSIPQ
+1107 LIKLRDAKCIPHA
-1119 SFTEYS
+1119 FTEYP

-1133 DESQCHIHLNIIQA
+1133 DDSQCHIHLNIIQA

-1170 EGAPPPQAFTIDT
+1170 EGAPPPQAFTVDGS
-1183 AEPVQILPDW
+1183 EPVPILPDW
-1193 LKLKMIRSNVERLVD
+1193 LKLKMIRSSVERLVD

-1229 VASMS
+1229 VGSMS
-1234 KLLAVLDRAVI
+1234 KLLALLDRAVI
-1245 EQYEAVNAAI
+1245 VQYEAVNAAI
-1255 LNKCYLAQLIEI
+1255 LNKSYLAQLIEI

-1272 AKYGHISVDSL
+1272 AKNGHISVE
-1283 GLQAA
+1283 A
-1288 LREASGEH
+1288 LE
-1296 KPDEPMATETAE
+1296 
-1308 PETVPA
+1308 
-1314 GVMEPY
+1314 
-1320 RIELL
+1320 L
-1325 SGTPPVPPR
+1325 SGSSASDLR
-1334 RSVSSDTKP
+1334 RSMSSDTKP
-1343 APGVSSS
+1343 PSGS

-1359 ELVLTGTLKQSG
+1359 ELVLSCQLKQNRH
-1371 APAMAKYR
+1371 AMGKYR

-1385 LNSAGGSSR
+1385 LNGASKS
-1394 SRHPKAQEYAAN
+1394 QEYAAN
-1406 KTVAYLGRIMKS
+1406 RTIAYLGRLMKS
-1418 PQGQG
+1418 PHGQG
-1423 LIKALVQN
+1423 LLKGLVQN
-1431 AQTVCFFR
+1431 SQIVCFFR
-1439 ALLETPPEKF
+1439 ALLETPV
-1449 ENLNYLLHVLGE
+1449 EN
-1461 IIRFMNPISNTV
+1461 
-1473 LLEVLVSKRQQLI
+1473 
-1486 KIAQKDASNGTA
+1486 
-1498 GGGQVHPGTAS
+1498 
-1509 QHPVSEAAVVDG
+1509 
-1521 GLLEVL
+1521 
-1527 TTSKAGDVERR
+1527 
-1538 GMLQLQRTSRE
+1538 
-1549 ELISVASTL
+1549 VASTM
-1558 LKDKGVV
+1558 LKGRGGAIKVEPRTVDLDGDMEEDVPIVLGAGALEGDK
-1565 KQEPEPSTSTIGEKM
+1565 
-1580 EIDGSGTP
+1580 
-1588 MLVTDGSVDQ
+1588 
-1598 HQCGLLV
+1598 CGLLV

-1617 IDKRLQME
+1617 INKEQQME
-1625 LLFSRSLSNSRPY
+1625 LLFSKSLSDSRPY
-1638 LLSLMSH
+1638 LLSLLSH

-1652 HQTIGL
+1652 HQTVDL
-1658 LLDSFD
+1658 LMGSFN
-1664 ASFDP
+1664 ASYDP

-1675 VDTLTRNPRLWQGR
+1675 IDTLTRNPRLWQGR

-1694 KHEQIEYILSLSEQ
+1694 KHEQVEYIVTLTEGQS
-1708 QTCTFIDYILAED
+1708 CTFIDYILAED
-1721 AVDRT
+1721 AVVE
-1726 TTMTTHGGSVRRLG
+1726 GSGRGLVRRLS
-1740 QRVRLLLHCLPT
+1740 QRVKLLLQCLPG
-1752 KYKLLPKMVAYVERQ
+1752 KFGHLAGMVAYIEGRH
-1767 LAEPGERGRMGR
+1767 RGAPSARK
-1779 QFLQQ
+1779 FLQQ
-1784 LYLHL
+1784 LYLNL
-1789 PTMKFLLPNVG
+1789 PPMKFLLPSVG
-1800 RSINGSVSATPG
+1800 PAI
-1812 TGESVYEANVQN
+1812 YEADVHG
-1824 VTGGCLADRFTYYI
+1824 VPGGSLADKFTYFI
-1838 LTTIAS
+1838 ITTITA

-1860 IARKLAASH
+1860 IVRKLAASH

-1876 LPVLAALLQGRAHM
+1876 LSVLASLMQGRAHM

-1921 CYRDGLH
+1921 CYREGLQ
-1928 NALDCFCQLLRHHG
+1928 NGLDCFFQLLRHHG

-1949 LIYRFVEFLQS
+1949 LIFRFVEFLQA
-1960 YIATNP
+1960 YIGANP
-1966 PTAVAFVE
+1966 GSAIAFVE
-1974 QYADVLCELSSQH
+1974 QYGDVLTDLSHQH
-1987 YDLHS
+1987 FDLHS
-1992 LQQLVQGLSMLKP
+1992 LQQLVQGLSMLRPGATGVTKKSTNDIQLAELDLLAKESSRDDGDDGGRQEVTE
-2005 RSGGESATK
+2005 RSSLSSSSA
-2014 SDIMADLDILARSAP
+2014 
-2029 AIGDGSTIASTS
+2029 
-2041 TDRQLVPKANGSSG
+2041 VAN
-2055 AAATATGLM
+2055 AAVGLM
-2064 LAPYI
+2064 LAPAFRHDT
-2069 KNESL
+2069 L
-2074 PMHWTELVGVLRSRD
+2074 PPHWSELVGVLRSRD
-2089 CDEIGVPLME
+2089 IDEIAIPLME
-2099 LDALSIK
+2099 LDALTVK
-2106 RPTLLEDIFDDVVRF
+2106 RPALLEDIFDDVIRF
-2121 VQHPSPNIRQLAHN
+2121 VQHPSPPIRQMAHN
-2135 LIVRWLKQS
+2135 LVARCLKQS
-2144 PGCKASN
+2144 PGCGATN
-2151 ETALTAF
+2151 GTALIAF
-2158 VQCLNHDAL
+2158 VQCLNHDDIA
-2167 NVAYSALD
+2167 VAHSALD
-2175 KTTEY
+2175 KSTEY
-2180 TLCLQEYAPQ
+2180 TLCLQEHAPQ

-2196 NLGIGGCRINTYNA
+2196 ELGIGSRINTFNA
-2210 LRRCVQALKKQHA
+2210 LRRCIQALKKQHA
-2223 G
+2223 C

>member
-1 MDRGKTGTGL
+1 MDRGKSGPGI
-11 RGTKKQQLSHPQSE
+11 RATKKQQLSHPQAE
-25 LYALGSKAAGG
+25 LYALGSK
-36 SRDDGKTRTLVGG
+36 SSVGG
-49 VSDRKREA
+49 ARGDDAKSRVVVGGVVSDRKREA
-57 SSSVLATSPVVA
+57 TSSMALGSGGGPSSA
-69 KKIKLSSGSGSSLV
+69 KKIKLASGASASLV
-83 GGSSGLVVGGTSKS
+83 GGSSSGLGGVSGVGTSKI

-106 SSVLEYWEQCA
+106 SSILEYWEQCA
-117 MDCESVDLAATVL
+117 MECESVDLAATVL
-130 SAIEQ
+130 GAIEQ

-176 LFCNETITTA
+176 LFCNETITSA

-194 GGGNA
+194 SGGNA

-217 RGYTDKKQ
+217 RGYSDKKQ
-225 WPESFIRAYIDD
+225 WPECFIRTYIDD

-245 DYEECAPFTDNIVA
+245 DYEECAPFTDNVVA
-259 AFGTKIPPKWMLQ
+259 SFGTKIPPKWMLQ
-272 PELTTLNPTSREN
+272 PELSTLNPTTRDGT
-285 SLLDD
+285 LPDD

-295 SSGLF
+295 SGMF
-300 GDALGRDPDANP
+300 GDALGKDPEANP
-312 PRFAHIREQI
+312 PRFGHMREQL

-327 DAIKDQLNRRQGPE
+327 DAVKDQLNRRQGPD
-341 CSTKNFLRFLSLTC
+341 CSTKNFLRFLSLAC
-355 GILEVRAFV
+355 GMLEVRAFV

-393 GQNAKEHEVLSNL
+393 GQSPKEHEVLSNL

-428 NCQPDILT
+428 NCQPEILT

-444 NELSNAHNPNNMG
+444 NELSNARNPNNMG

-470 AAHLAEIYQEFLVQR
+470 AANLAEIYQEFLLQR

-504 YDINLP
+504 YDINLT
-510 VFCKVL
+510 VFCKML
-516 LQHRPDLSPPTPPNG
+516 LQNRADLIPQI
-531 ASGSSAGGTGGGSG
+531 AS
-545 PSGSEFRDRIFHS
+545 SEFRDRIFHS

-565 CMFLCV
+565 CMFLSV

-579 VSIRSGRESKS
+579 VSIRSGRETKS
-590 SPALSAF
+590 SSALSAF
-597 YQQQSMIQDQA
+597 YQQQSIIQDQA
-608 LTWMKD
+608 LAWMKD
-614 VVPRMFK
+614 VVPRVYK
-621 PITAAEYK
+621 PIAANDYK
-629 AALQKLLLLDS
+629 AALHKLLLLDS
-640 PETYAKGDQWPP
+640 PEAYAKGDQWPP
-652 EAERGPLLRMVSEI
+652 EPERAPLLRMVSEI
-666 PLQQNVM
+666 PLQENLM
-673 LCLLLIGIEKEIP
+673 LCILLIGIEKEIP
-686 FSIQDTMDITEQL
+686 FSIQDTMEITEQL

-705 LRHIDYPPLEITDL
+705 LRHMDYPPLEITDL

-738 LPANYEPPNLAIS
+738 LPPNYEPPNLAIS

-767 NPSTFGSFC
+767 NPSSFGSFC
-776 WDQYPML
+776 WEQYPML

-793 QIAPPK
+793 QIGPPK
-799 PTDEEL
+799 LSEIEL
-805 AVAALEKHHILE
+805 SVAALEKAQILE

-922 AGMIIVEASREA
+922 SGTAIVEASREA
-934 ELLQYLQRVLQDETG
+934 ELLLYLQRVLQDETG

-954 VGEILEYFL
+954 IGEVLEYFL

-969 SSASRQSAIR
+969 SCASRQSAIR

-989 EEHDPGAPPIE
+989 EEHDPGATVPIE
-1000 TNQSGD
+1000 ANNGD
-1006 WLLRYLPMIPPFPY
+1006 WLLRYLPMIPHFPY
-1020 VRANVIVQLRAA
+1020 VRPNVIVQLRAA
-1032 CHVENIPELVMV
+1032 CQVENIPELVMV
-1044 YIQFVAAHTAHD
+1044 YIQFVAAHSAMD

-1072 VERTTVFASIIP
+1072 VERTTVFANIIP
-1084 TVTDQAEARIQTLNC
+1084 TLADPSEQRIQTLNC

-1107 LIKLRDAKSIPQ
+1107 LIKLRDAKVIPHA
-1119 SFTEYS
+1119 FTEYP

-1170 EGAPPPQAFTIDT
+1170 EGSPPPQAFTVDGS
-1183 AEPVQILPDW
+1183 EPVCILPDW

-1229 VASMS
+1229 VSSMS
-1234 KLLAVLDRAVI
+1234 KLLALLDRAVI
-1245 EQYEAVNAAI
+1245 VQYEAVNAAI
-1255 LNKCYLAQLIEI
+1255 LNKSYLAQLIEI

-1272 AKYGHISVDSL
+1272 AKNGHISVE
-1283 GLQAA
+1283 A
-1288 LREASGEH
+1288 LELL
-1296 KPDEPMATETAE
+1296 
-1308 PETVPA
+1308 PA
-1314 GVMEPY
+1314 GEQKMSIDEEKETKQQNALQMTPPEGGSVMEAY
-1320 RIELL
+1320 RIDLL
-1325 SGTPPVPPR
+1325 PSSADMR
-1334 RSVSSDTKP
+1334 RSVSSDARP
-1343 APGVSSS
+1343 ASGS

-1359 ELVLTGTLKQSG
+1359 ELVLTCPLKLNRI
-1371 APAMAKYR
+1371 AMGKYR

-1385 LNSAGGSSR
+1385 MNSASKS
-1394 SRHPKAQEYAAN
+1394 QEYAAN
-1406 KTVAYLGRIMKS
+1406 KSVAYLVRLLKS
-1418 PQGQG
+1418 PQGQSM
-1423 LIKALVQN
+1423 IKALVQN
-1431 AQTVCFFR
+1431 AQIVCFFR
-1439 ALLETPPEKF
+1439 AMLETPMEKF
-1449 ENLNYLLHVLGE
+1449 ENLNYLLHVLDE
-1461 IIRFMNPISNTV
+1461 IVRCVNPDSNTV
-1473 LLEVLVSKRQQLI
+1473 LLEVLVSKR
-1486 KIAQKDASNGTA
+1486 AQIIRHVQKET
-1498 GGGQVHPGTAS
+1498 GGGANGKQESSAAAAAS
-1509 QHPVSEAAVVDG
+1509 SIS
-1521 GLLEVL
+1521 
-1527 TTSKAGDVERR
+1527 SKAPIGSDLLQVLSTTRSADVERK
-1538 GMLQLQRTSRE
+1538 GMQQLWRTSRE
-1549 ELISVASTL
+1549 GLISVASTM
-1558 LKDKGVV
+1558 LKGNGIKRDPEEKEGVV
-1565 KQEPEPSTSTIGEKM
+1565 EGNM
-1580 EIDGSGTP
+1580 
-1588 MLVTDGSVDQ
+1588 
-1598 HQCGLLV
+1598 CGLLV

-1617 IDKRLQME
+1617 VNKEQQME
-1625 LLFSRSLSNSRPY
+1625 LLFSKSLSNSRPY
-1638 LLSLMSH
+1638 LLSLLSH

-1652 HQTIGL
+1652 YQTVDL
-1658 LLDSFD
+1658 LMGSFNPEY
-1664 ASFDP
+1664 DP

-1675 VDTLTRNPRLWQGR
+1675 IDTLTRNPRLWQGR

-1694 KHEQIEYILSLSEQ
+1694 KHEQIEYIVTLTEAQS
-1708 QTCTFIDYILAED
+1708 CTFIEYILAEEKGD
-1721 AVDRT
+1721 GFNEAP
-1726 TTMTTHGGSVRRLG
+1726 VRRLG
-1740 QRVRLLLHCLPT
+1740 QRVKLLLQCLPG
-1752 KYKLLPKMVAYVERQ
+1752 KFAMLPAMVAFVQEYERR
-1767 LAEPGERGRMGR
+1767 EPKSNAFPTLGTK
-1779 QFLQQ
+1779 FLQQ
-1784 LYLHL
+1784 LYLNL
-1789 PTMKFLLPNVG
+1789 PPMKFILPKVG
-1800 RSINGSVSATPG
+1800 SDLYQSHIKK
-1812 TGESVYEANVQN
+1812 ELE
-1824 VTGGCLADRFTYYI
+1824 GCAADKFTYVI
-1838 LTTIAS
+1838 ITTVAC

-1860 IARKLAASH
+1860 IVRKLAASH

-1876 LPVLAALLQGRAHM
+1876 LSVLSALLQGRAHM

-1914 APLVFRD
+1914 APLVYRD
-1921 CYRDGLH
+1921 CYRHGLQSG
-1928 NALDCFCQLLRHHG
+1928 LDCFFQLLKHHG

-1960 YIATNP
+1960 YIGANP
-1966 PTAVAFVE
+1966 VTAITFIE
-1974 QYADVLCELSSQH
+1974 QYSDVLIDLAHQ
-1987 YDLHS
+1987 YFDLHA
-1992 LQQLVQGLSMLKP
+1992 LQQLVQGLSMLRHTVTSSAASSRKH
-2005 RSGGESATK
+2005 SGG
-2014 SDIMADLDILARSAP
+2014 ILADLDQLAASA
-2029 AIGDGSTIASTS
+2029 ASYEGAFS
-2041 TDRQLVPKANGSSG
+2041 DRAVIDDVKSSSS
-2055 AAATATGLM
+2055 AAVGLM
-2064 LAPYI
+2064 LAPAI
-2069 KNESL
+2069 RNDIL
-2074 PMHWTELVGVLRSRD
+2074 PTHWAELVAVLRSRD
-2089 CDEIGVPLME
+2089 IDEVSIPLME
-2099 LDALSIK
+2099 LDALSLK
-2106 RPTLLEDIFDDVVRF
+2106 RPTLLEDIFDDVIRF
-2121 VQHPSPNIRQLAHN
+2121 VLHPSPTIRQMAHN
-2135 LIVRWLKQS
+2135 LVTRWLKQS
-2144 PGCKASN
+2144 PGN
-2151 ETALTAF
+2151 VNTNGTALTAF
-2158 VQCLNHDAL
+2158 VQCLNHED
-2167 NVAYSALD
+2167 VTVVHSALD

-2180 TLCLQEYAPQ
+2180 TICLQEHTPQ
-2190 ILTAVF
+2190 ILAAVF
-2196 NLGIGGCRINTYNA
+2196 ELGISNRINTYNA
-2210 LRRCVQALKKQHA
+2210 LRRCIQALKKQHA
-2223 G
+2223 C